1 MRFASIVKKVLA
13 FLLCLTLLTSN
24 VTVTN
29 ATSVDTTDVFA
40 EISTEMLK
48 ETKNAGQE
56 ENVSEADSD
65 SNAADLSDTESNVS
79 GQYKQSSDS
88 DGTGDTEKVK
98 NTESSESTKVTS
110 NTGNAT
116 GTEAVE
122 GTEAIE
128 NTEVTESTE
137 ATEAIEETE
146 KTEETEQPE
155 LKTVFD
161 YSNDAVRVVVTLS
174 NETDLPAGAEL
185 VVAPV
190 AVTAEMEASIDK
202 AMEGGSKEKEKVV
215 AYDISFVKDG
225 KEVEPRATVQVQL
238 SLAQVKEGDSASVY
252 HFDETKNEMVDMNAN
267 TSADGEVIFG
277 TDHFS
282 KYVIVNHGDNNVTVT
297 IEHYDNHKY
306 QAQDEQSAKIYSDD
320 VCTMAPGAKINDY
333 NKALNWDVDHVQVN
347 GEAFSKSELENIE
360 IHEDSVVKVF
370 YQAKNTDYIGE
381 ASFYDYE
388 VIPYDKAGQQRAD
401 LSINAD
407 SNYPS
412 GQRDNRFTVG
422 TVSQNLS
429 ENQYDTV
436 TKKTGQNGT
445 ADDQH
450 INVYTGGTGENAKK
464 TGIVTGLSDD
474 YKEVLFS
481 VNEPGVFPKDG
492 AAAAETKGLTVKEGY
507 RLKFSQSG
515 DTYELKEV
523 LGKEDNVAA
532 TAGAD
537 FLPFGNNNF
546 YFGIRYD
553 VTFTLGDY
561 IGELNYSF
569 TGDDDLWVILDGK
582 QVVIDLGGIH
592 DALTDTADLW
602 NYIDRTDKNKEHH
615 LTILYMERGAG
626 KANCNMKF
634 TLPNADVIKVVDDDV
649 PDIPPEKPVD
659 FTEKDVEYHKTA
671 KLTDWEN
678 REYQIDLDASSLAT
692 SQSTVEKIQTVDAMM
707 VFDLSGSMNEI
718 LSGENH
724 LKDIG
729 EFSSVKNHLDINKV
743 YYWNKY
749 EKSGWWPWTYDES
762 VGMGTAAV
770 SGNVYAKY
778 PVKYIDGQWKKYV
791 DGSYQSISDSDVM
804 AVWTS
809 KISALKDA
817 ASGFV
822 TGISD
827 TSPDSLVGIAT
838 FYGIGNGWNSSTEG
852 KLNHGLSKV
861 NKNEMLKSV
870 NALFADGGT
879 SPQKGLEHAY
889 SELQKA
895 EDDNKKYVI
904 LFSDGEPSDS
914 NDKTETEASAVKLK
928 EAGYTVITVGLG
940 LNNETAT
947 WLGEKV
953 ASAGCA
959 FTADTAEELNK
970 IFQNIQSTITQSRSL
985 TGVQV
990 TDIIDAEFEL
1000 TDAEIQ
1006 RLRAD
1011 GAQVTVN
1018 EDGTTTVTWLDQEV
1032 KPKENSASGWQ
1043 KTIHI
1048 VAKESC
1054 LGGNNMTTNV
1064 NPNSFLSFGG
1074 TQLELPQPTVNV
1086 KIDYQITDTAD
1097 TIFLGENLENYADDA
1112 EVRMKNADSA
1122 GLSQVNLTFYT
1133 DKNCKEEITQENLK
1147 KERPKQDTAYYAKAF
1162 LPVEEATDASN
1173 ANSTLNGVIYKNEA
1187 QVEAAHVDGEAYAG
1201 KYDVKVKTGTL
1212 ILTKKISK
1220 KDIRACEGDPIF
1232 TFKITNQ
1239 TTGDVYYKTLRFGEN
1254 SAEDQTTTAG
1264 MFNVKA
1270 QTTLEGLA
1278 QGIYK
1283 VEELDTMGFTLKE
1296 FTADTNCASQIAGNS
1311 AQFAVGIR
1319 SRDETCSFDAEDF
1332 VTTAADLH
1340 LQADCVNVTA
1350 KNNKTRS
1357 DGKLTDTDAVK
1368 NQFVIHEKAN
1378 STTDVD
1384 NHSTTD
1390 VRK

>member
-40 EISTEMLK
+40 EVSTEMLK

-98 NTESSESTKVTS
+98 NTES
-110 NTGNAT
+110 
-116 GTEAVE
+116 
-122 GTEAIE
+122 
-128 NTEVTESTE
+128 TE

-146 KTEETEQPE
+146 KTEETEETEQPE

-202 AMEGGSKEKEKVV
+202 AMEGESKEKEEVV

-225 KEVEPRATVQVQL
+225 KEVEPGATVQVQL
-238 SLAQVKEGDSASVY
+238 ALAQVKEGDSASVY
-252 HFDETKNEMVDMNAN
+252 HFDETKNEMLDMNAN
-267 TSADGEVIFG
+267 TSADGEVTFG

-297 IEHYDNHKY
+297 IEHYDNSKY

-320 VCTMAPGAKINDY
+320 VCTMAPGAKISDY

-347 GEAFSKSELENIE
+347 GEAFSQSELENIE

-388 VIPYDKAGQQRAD
+388 VIPYDTAGQQRAD

-412 GQRDNRFTVG
+412 EQKDNRFTVG

-445 ADDQH
+445 TDDQH

-492 AAAAETKGLTVKEGY
+492 AAAAGTKGLTVKEGY

-523 LGKEDNVAA
+523 LDKEDNVAA

-546 YFGIRYD
+546 YFGLRYD

-592 DALTDTADLW
+592 DALTDTVDLW

-718 LSGENH
+718 LSGENQ

-749 EKSGWWPWTYDES
+749 EKSGWWPWTYDRS

-804 AVWTS
+804 ATWTS

-852 KLNHGLSKV
+852 KLNHSLSKV

-1018 EDGTTTVTWLDQEV
+1018 EDGTTTVSWLDQEV
-1032 KPKENSASGWQ
+1032 KPKENGASGWQ

-1086 KIDYQITDTAD
+1086 RIAYQITDTAD

-1112 EVRMKNADSA
+1112 AVRMKDADSA
-1122 GLSQVNLTFYT
+1122 RMSQVYLTFYT
-1133 DKNCKEEITQENLK
+1133 DKGCREEITQENLK
-1147 KERPKQDTAYYAKAF
+1147 KERPKQDTTYYAKAF

-1173 ANSTLNGVIYKNEA
+1173 ANSTLNGVIYKNET
-1187 QVEAAHVDGEAYAG
+1187 QVEAAHADGEAYAG

-1212 ILTKKISK
+1212 TITKKISK

-1270 QTTLEGLA
+1270 QTTLEGLS

-1319 SRDETCSFDAEDF
+1319 SRDEACSFDAEDF
-1332 VTTAADLH
+1332 VTTAADSH

>member
-40 EISTEMLK
+40 EVSTEMLK

-98 NTESSESTKVTS
+98 NTES
-110 NTGNAT
+110 
-116 GTEAVE
+116 
-122 GTEAIE
+122 
-128 NTEVTESTE
+128 TE

-146 KTEETEQPE
+146 KTEETEETEQPE

-202 AMEGGSKEKEKVV
+202 AMEGESKEKEEVV

-225 KEVEPRATVQVQL
+225 KEVEPGATVQVQL

-252 HFDETKNEMVDMNAN
+252 HFDETKNEMLDMNAN
-267 TSADGEVIFG
+267 TSADGEVTFG

-297 IEHYDNHKY
+297 IEHYDNSKY

-320 VCTMAPGAKINDY
+320 VCTMAPGAKISDY

-347 GEAFSKSELENIE
+347 GEAFSQSELENIE

-388 VIPYDKAGQQRAD
+388 VIPYDTAGQQRAD

-412 GQRDNRFTVG
+412 EQKDNRFTVG

-445 ADDQH
+445 TDDQH

-492 AAAAETKGLTVKEGY
+492 AAAAGTKGLTVKEGY

-523 LGKEDNVAA
+523 LDKEDNVAA

-546 YFGIRYD
+546 YFGLRYD

-592 DALTDTADLW
+592 DALTDTVDLW

-718 LSGENH
+718 LSGENQ

-749 EKSGWWPWTYDES
+749 EKSGWWPWTYDRS

-804 AVWTS
+804 ATWTS

-895 EDDNKKYVI
+895 EDGNKKYVI

-914 NDKTETEASAVKLK
+914 NDKMETEASAVKLK

-1018 EDGTTTVTWLDQEV
+1018 EDGTTTVSWLDQEV
-1032 KPKENSASGWQ
+1032 KPKENGASGWQ

-1064 NPNSFLSFGG
+1064 NPNSILSFGG

-1086 KIDYQITDTAD
+1086 RIAYQITDTAD

-1112 EVRMKNADSA
+1112 AVRMKDADSA
-1122 GLSQVNLTFYT
+1122 RMSQVYLTFYT
-1133 DKNCKEEITQENLK
+1133 DKGCREEITQENLK
-1147 KERPKQDTAYYAKAF
+1147 KERPKQDTTYYAKAF

-1173 ANSTLNGVIYKNEA
+1173 ANSTLNGVIYKNET
-1187 QVEAAHVDGEAYAG
+1187 QVEAAHADGEAYAG

-1212 ILTKKISK
+1212 TITKKISK

-1270 QTTLEGLA
+1270 QTTLEGLS

-1319 SRDETCSFDAEDF
+1319 SRDEACSFDAEDF
-1332 VTTAADLH
+1332 VTTAADSH

-1384 NHSTTD
+1384 NNFTTD

>member
-40 EISTEMLK
+40 EVSTEMLK

-98 NTESSESTKVTS
+98 NTES
-110 NTGNAT
+110 
-116 GTEAVE
+116 
-122 GTEAIE
+122 
-128 NTEVTESTE
+128 TE

-146 KTEETEQPE
+146 KTEETEETEQPE

-202 AMEGGSKEKEKVV
+202 AMEGESKEKEEVV

-225 KEVEPRATVQVQL
+225 KEVEPGATVQVQL
-238 SLAQVKEGDSASVY
+238 ALAQVKEGDSASVY
-252 HFDETKNEMVDMNAN
+252 HFDETKNEMLDMNAN
-267 TSADGEVIFG
+267 TSADGEVTFG

-297 IEHYDNHKY
+297 IEHYDNSKY

-320 VCTMAPGAKINDY
+320 VCTMAPGAKISDY

-347 GEAFSKSELENIE
+347 GEAFSQSELENIE

-388 VIPYDKAGQQRAD
+388 VIPYDTAGQQRAD

-412 GQRDNRFTVG
+412 EQKDNRFTVG

-445 ADDQH
+445 TDDQH

-492 AAAAETKGLTVKEGY
+492 AAAAGTKGLTVKEGY

-523 LGKEDNVAA
+523 LDKEDNVAA

-546 YFGIRYD
+546 YFGLRYD

-592 DALTDTADLW
+592 DALTDTVDLW

-718 LSGENH
+718 LSGENQ

-749 EKSGWWPWTYDES
+749 EKSGWWPWTYDRS

-804 AVWTS
+804 ATWTS

-852 KLNHGLSKV
+852 KLNHSLSKV

-1018 EDGTTTVTWLDQEV
+1018 EDGTTTVSWLDQEV
-1032 KPKENSASGWQ
+1032 KPKENGASGWQ

-1086 KIDYQITDTAD
+1086 RIAYQITDTAD

-1122 GLSQVNLTFYT
+1122 GLSQVYLMFYT
-1133 DKNCKEEITQENLK
+1133 DKGCREEITQENLK
-1147 KERPKQDTAYYAKAF
+1147 KERPKQDTTYYAKAF
-1162 LPVEEATDASN
+1162 LPVEEATDDSN

-1319 SRDETCSFDAEDF
+1319 SRDEACSFDAEDF
-1332 VTTAADLH
+1332 VTTAADSH

-1384 NHSTTD
+1384 NNFTTD

>member
-56 ENVSEADSD
+56 S
-65 SNAADLSDTESNVS
+65 TEQTGKV
-79 GQYKQSSDS
+79 SDS
-88 DGTGDTEKVK
+88 DGTGDTEKVR
-98 NTESSESTKVTS
+98 NTENSENTKVT
-110 NTGNAT
+110 NNIGNAIGT
-116 GTEAVE
+116 EEVEGTEIIEGTEAVE

-128 NTEVTESTE
+128 NTEVAESTE
-137 ATEAIEETE
+137 ATETIEETE
-146 KTEETEQPE
+146 ETEATEQPE

-202 AMEGGSKEKEKVV
+202 AMEGETKEKEEVV

-225 KEVEPRATVQVQL
+225 KEVEPGATVQVQL
-238 SLAQVKEGDSASVY
+238 SLAQVKEGDTASVY

-267 TSADGEVIFG
+267 TSADGEVTFG

-282 KYVIVNHGDNNVTVT
+282 KYVIVNHGDNNVTVN
-297 IEHYDNHKY
+297 IEHYDNSKY
-306 QAQDEQSAKIYSDD
+306 QAKDEQSAKIYSDD
-320 VCTMAPGAKINDY
+320 VRTMTPGAKINDY

-347 GEAFSKSELENIE
+347 GKTFSQSELENIE

-370 YQAKNTDYIGE
+370 YQAKNTEYIGE

-388 VIPYDKAGQQRAD
+388 VIPYDTAGQQRAD

-412 GQRDNRFTVG
+412 EQKDNRFTVG

-436 TKKTGQNGT
+436 TKKTGKNGT
-445 ADDQH
+445 TTDQH
-450 INVYTGGTGENAKK
+450 INVYTGGSGENAKK

-492 AAAAETKGLTVKEGY
+492 ATAAKTKGLTVKEGY

-523 LGKEDNVAA
+523 LDKDNNVAT

-537 FLPFGNNNF
+537 FFPFGNNNF

-592 DALTDTADLW
+592 EALTDTVDLW
-602 NYIDRTDKNKEHH
+602 NYIDRADKNKEHH

-634 TLPNADVIKVVDDDV
+634 TLPNASVIKVVDDNV
-649 PDIPPEKPVD
+649 PDIPPEDPID

-692 SQSTVEKIQTVDAMM
+692 SQSTVEKTQTVDAMM

-718 LSGENH
+718 LSGKNQ
-724 LKDIG
+724 LKDVG
-729 EFSSVKNHLDINKV
+729 QFSSVKNTLDINKV

-749 EKSGWWPWTYDES
+749 EKSGWGPWAYDKS
-762 VGMGTAAV
+762 VGMGTTAV
-770 SGNVYAKY
+770 SDNKYAKY
-778 PVKYIDGQWKKYV
+778 PVKYVDGQWKKYV
-791 DGSYQSISDSDVM
+791 NGGYQSISDSDVI
-804 AVWTS
+804 ATWTS

-838 FYGIGNGWNSSTEG
+838 FYGIGDAWNSSTEG

-861 NKNEMLKSV
+861 DKNGMIKSI

-889 SELQKA
+889 SELKKA
-895 EDDNKKYVI
+895 KDDNKKYVI
-904 LFSDGEPSDS
+904 LFSDGEPSSS
-914 NDKTETEASAVKLK
+914 NDKTQTETSAAKLK

-940 LNNETAT
+940 LNKDTAA
-947 WLGEKV
+947 WLKEKV
-953 ASAGCA
+953 ASTDCA
-959 FTADTAEELNK
+959 FTAETAEELNK
-970 IFQNIQSTITQSRSL
+970 IFQKIQSTITQSKSL

-990 TDIIDAEFEL
+990 TDVIDARFEL
-1000 TDAEIQ
+1000 TDAEIG
-1006 RLRAD
+1006 RLSAD

-1018 EDGTTTVTWLDQEV
+1018 EDGTTTITWLDQEV
-1032 KPKENSASGWQ
+1032 KPKENGASGWQ

-1048 VAKESC
+1048 VAKESY
-1054 LGGNNMTTNV
+1054 LGGNNVTTNV
-1064 NPNSFLSFGG
+1064 NPDSFLSVGG
-1074 TQLELPQPTVNV
+1074 MQLELPQPTVNV
-1086 KIDYQITDTAD
+1086 KIEYQITDTVD

-1112 EVRMKNADSA
+1112 AARMKDADSA
-1122 GLSQVNLTFYT
+1122 DLSQVNLTFYT

-1147 KERPKQDTAYYAKAF
+1147 KESPKQDTTYYVKAF

-1173 ANSTLNGVIYKNEA
+1173 ANSTLNGVIYKNEV
-1187 QVEAAHVDGEAYAG
+1187 QVEASHADGEAYAG

-1212 ILTKKISK
+1212 TLTKKISK

-1232 TFKITNQ
+1232 TFRITNQ

-1296 FTADTNCASQIAGNS
+1296 FTADTNCASRIAGNS
-1311 AQFAVGIR
+1311 AEFAVGIC
-1319 SRDETCSFDAEDF
+1319 SKDEICSFDAENF

-1350 KNNKTRS
+1350 KNNKTRN

-1384 NHSTTD
+1384 NNFTTD

>member
-13 FLLCLTLLTSN
+13 FLLCLALLTSD

-65 SNAADLSDTESNVS
+65 SNAEDLSD
-79 GQYKQSSDS
+79 
-88 DGTGDTEKVK
+88 
-98 NTESSESTKVTS
+98 TESSESTKVTS

-128 NTEVTESTE
+128 NTEETESTE
-137 ATEAIEETE
+137 ATEAI
-146 KTEETEQPE
+146 EETEQPE

-202 AMEGGSKEKEKVV
+202 AMEGESKEKEEVV

-225 KEVEPRATVQVQL
+225 KEVEPGATVQVQL
-238 SLAQVKEGDSASVY
+238 SLVQVKEGDSASVY

-267 TSADGEVIFG
+267 TSADGEVTFG

-297 IEHYDNHKY
+297 IEHYDNSKY

-320 VCTMAPGAKINDY
+320 VRTMTPGAKINDY
-333 NKALNWDVDHVQVN
+333 NKALNWDVNHVQVN
-347 GEAFSKSELENIE
+347 GKTFSQSELENIE

-388 VIPYDKAGQQRAD
+388 VIPYDTAGQQRAD

-412 GQRDNRFTVG
+412 EQKDNRFTVG

-436 TKKTGQNGT
+436 TKKTGKNGT
-445 ADDQH
+445 TTDQH
-450 INVYTGGTGENAKK
+450 INVYTSGSGENAKK

-492 AAAAETKGLTVKEGY
+492 ATAAKTKGLTVKEGY

-523 LGKEDNVAA
+523 LDKEDNVAA

-634 TLPNADVIKVVDDDV
+634 TLPNASVIKVVDDNV
-649 PDIPPEKPVD
+649 PDIPPEDPID

-678 REYQIDLDASSLAT
+678 REYQIALDASSLAT
-692 SQSTVEKIQTVDAMM
+692 SQSTVEKTQTVDAMM

-718 LSGENH
+718 LSGENQ
-724 LKDIG
+724 LKDVG
-729 EFSSVKNHLDINKV
+729 KFSSVKNNLDINKV

-749 EKSGWWPWTYDES
+749 EKSGWWPWTYDKS

-791 DGSYQSISDSDVM
+791 NGSYQSISDSDVI
-804 AVWTS
+804 ATWTS

-838 FYGIGNGWNSSTEG
+838 FYGIGDEWNSSTEG

-861 NKNEMLKSV
+861 NKNEMIKSI

-895 EDDNKKYVI
+895 KDDNRKYVI
-904 LFSDGEPSDS
+904 LFSDGEPSS
-914 NDKTETEASAVKLK
+914 NNDKTQTEKSAEKLK
-928 EAGYTVITVGLG
+928 GAGYTVITVGLG
-940 LNNETAT
+940 LNKETAA

-959 FTADTAEELNK
+959 FTAETAEKLNK
-970 IFQNIQSTITQSRSL
+970 IFQKIQSTITQSRSL

-990 TDIIDAEFEL
+990 TDVIDARFEL
-1000 TDAEIQ
+1000 TDAETR

-1011 GAQVTVN
+1011 GAQVNVN
-1018 EDGTTTVTWLDQEV
+1018 EDGTTTITWLDQEV
-1032 KPKENSASGWQ
+1032 KPKENGASGWQ

-1054 LGGNNMTTNV
+1054 LGGNNVTTNV
-1064 NPNSFLSFGG
+1064 NPESFLSFGG

-1086 KIDYQITDTAD
+1086 RIAYQIKDAAD

-1147 KERPKQDTAYYAKAF
+1147 KEIPKQDTTYYAKAF

-1187 QVEAAHVDGEAYAG
+1187 QVEAAHADGEAYAG

-1254 SAEDQTTTAG
+1254 SAEEQTTTAG

-1319 SRDETCSFDAEDF
+1319 SRDEACSFDAKDF

-1384 NHSTTD
+1384 NNFITD

>member
-1 MRFASIVKKVLA
+1 MKFAASVKKVIA
-13 FLLCLTLLTSN
+13 FLLCLALLTSD

-40 EISTEMLK
+40 EVSTEMLK

-56 ENVSEADSD
+56 ENVSEEDSD

-110 NTGNAT
+110 NAGNAT

-122 GTEAIE
+122 G
-128 NTEVTESTE
+128 
-137 ATEAIEETE
+137 TEAIEETE

-202 AMEGGSKEKEKVV
+202 AMEGESKEKEEVV

-225 KEVEPRATVQVQL
+225 KEVEPGATVQVQL

-252 HFDETKNEMVDMNAN
+252 HFDETKNEMLDMNAN
-267 TSADGEVIFG
+267 TSADGEVTFG

-297 IEHYDNHKY
+297 IEHYDNSKY

-320 VCTMAPGAKINDY
+320 VRTMAPGAKINDY

-412 GQRDNRFTVG
+412 GQKDNRFTVG

-436 TKKTGQNGT
+436 TKKAGQNGT
-445 ADDQH
+445 TDDQH

-523 LGKEDNVAA
+523 LDKEDNVAA

-718 LSGENH
+718 LSGENQ

-990 TDIIDAEFEL
+990 TDVIDAEFEL

-1018 EDGTTTVTWLDQEV
+1018 EDGTTTITWLDQEV
-1032 KPKENSASGWQ
+1032 KPKENGASGWQ

-1064 NPNSFLSFGG
+1064 NPDSFLSFGG

-1086 KIDYQITDTAD
+1086 KIDYQITDTVD
-1097 TIFLGENLENYADDA
+1097 TIFLGENLENYAEDA
-1112 EVRMKNADSA
+1112 AVRMKDADSA
-1122 GLSQVNLTFYT
+1122 RLSQVYLMFYT
-1133 DKNCKEEITQENLK
+1133 DKGCREEITQENLK
-1147 KERPKQDTAYYAKAF
+1147 KEIPKQDTTYYAKAF
-1162 LPVEEATDASN
+1162 LPVEEATDDSN

-1319 SRDETCSFDAEDF
+1319 SRDEACSFDVEDF
-1332 VTTAADLH
+1332 VTTAADSH

-1368 NQFVIHEKAN
+1368 NQFVIHEKATR
-1378 STTDVD
+1378 TTDVD
-1384 NHSTTD
+1384 NNFTTD
-1390 VRK
+1390 VR

>member
-1 MRFASIVKKVLA
+1 MKFAASVKKVIA
-13 FLLCLTLLTSN
+13 FLLCLALLTSD

-40 EISTEMLK
+40 EVSTEMLK
-48 ETKNAGQE
+48 ETKNVGQE
-56 ENVSEADSD
+56 ENVSEEDSD

-88 DGTGDTEKVK
+88 DRTGDTEKVK

-110 NTGNAT
+110 NAGNAT

-128 NTEVTESTE
+128 
-137 ATEAIEETE
+137 ETE
-146 KTEETEQPE
+146 KTEETERPE

-202 AMEGGSKEKEKVV
+202 AMEGESKEKEEVV

-225 KEVEPRATVQVQL
+225 KEVEPGATVQVQL

-252 HFDETKNEMVDMNAN
+252 HFDETKNEMLDMNAN
-267 TSADGEVIFG
+267 TSADGEVTFG

-297 IEHYDNHKY
+297 IEHYDNSKY

-320 VCTMAPGAKINDY
+320 VRTMAPGAKINDY

-347 GEAFSKSELENIE
+347 GKTFSKSELENIE

-370 YQAKNTDYIGE
+370 YQAKKTDYIGE

-388 VIPYDKAGQQRAD
+388 VIPYDTAGQQRAD

-412 GQRDNRFTVG
+412 EQKDNRFTVG

-445 ADDQH
+445 TDDQH

-492 AAAAETKGLTVKEGY
+492 ATAAETKGLTVKEGY

-523 LGKEDNVAA
+523 LDKEDNVAA

-659 FTEKDVEYHKTA
+659 FTEKDAEYHKTA

-718 LSGENH
+718 LSGENQ

-985 TGVQV
+985 AGVQV

-1032 KPKENSASGWQ
+1032 KPKENGASGWQ

-1054 LGGNNMTTNV
+1054 LGGNNVTTNV
-1064 NPNSFLSFGG
+1064 NPDSFLSFGG

-1086 KIDYQITDTAD
+1086 RIVYQITDTAD

-1112 EVRMKNADSA
+1112 AVRMKDADSA
-1122 GLSQVNLTFYT
+1122 RLSQVYLTFYT
-1133 DKNCKEEITQENLK
+1133 DKGCREEITQENLK
-1147 KERPKQDTAYYAKAF
+1147 KEIPKQDTTYYAKAF
-1162 LPVEEATDASN
+1162 LPVEEATDDSN

-1239 TTGDVYYKTLRFGEN
+1239 TTGDVYYKTLRFGDN
-1254 SAEDQTTTAG
+1254 SAENQTTTAG

-1319 SRDETCSFDAEDF
+1319 SRDEACSFDAEDF
-1332 VTTAADLH
+1332 VTTAADSH

-1384 NHSTTD
+1384 NNFTTD

>member
-1 MRFASIVKKVLA
+1 MKFAASVKKVIA
-13 FLLCLTLLTSN
+13 FLLCLALLTSD

-40 EISTEMLK
+40 EVSTEMLK

-56 ENVSEADSD
+56 ENVSEEDSD

-88 DGTGDTEKVK
+88 DRTGDTEKVK

-110 NTGNAT
+110 NAGNAT

-122 GTEAIE
+122 G
-128 NTEVTESTE
+128 
-137 ATEAIEETE
+137 TEAIEETE

-202 AMEGGSKEKEKVV
+202 AMEGESKEKEEVV

-225 KEVEPRATVQVQL
+225 KEVEPGATVQVQL

-252 HFDETKNEMVDMNAN
+252 HFDETKNEMLDMNAN

-297 IEHYDNHKY
+297 IEHYDNSKY

-320 VCTMAPGAKINDY
+320 VRTMAPGAKINDY

-412 GQRDNRFTVG
+412 EQKDNRFTVG

-445 ADDQH
+445 TDDQH

-492 AAAAETKGLTVKEGY
+492 AAAAGTKGLTVKEGY

-523 LGKEDNVAA
+523 LDKEDNVAA

-914 NDKTETEASAVKLK
+914 NDKTGTEASAVKLK

-959 FTADTAEELNK
+959 FMADTAEELNK

-1018 EDGTTTVTWLDQEV
+1018 EDGTTTISWLDQEV
-1032 KPKENSASGWQ
+1032 KPKENGASGWQ

>member
-40 EISTEMLK
+40 EVSTEMLK

-65 SNAADLSDTESNVS
+65 SNAEDLSDTES
-79 GQYKQSSDS
+79 
-88 DGTGDTEKVK
+88 
-98 NTESSESTKVTS
+98 SESMKVTS
-110 NTGNAT
+110 NTWNAT

-128 NTEVTESTE
+128 NTEVTERTE

-202 AMEGGSKEKEKVV
+202 AMEGESKEKEEVV

-225 KEVEPRATVQVQL
+225 KEVEPGATVQVQL
-238 SLAQVKEGDSASVY
+238 SLVQVKEGDSASVY

-267 TSADGEVIFG
+267 TSADGEVTFG

-297 IEHYDNHKY
+297 IEHYDNSKY

-320 VCTMAPGAKINDY
+320 VRTMAPGAKINDY

-347 GEAFSKSELENIE
+347 GKTFSKSELENIE

-370 YQAKNTDYIGE
+370 YQAKKTDYIGE

-388 VIPYDKAGQQRAD
+388 VIPYDTAGQQRAD

-412 GQRDNRFTVG
+412 EQKDNRFTVG

-436 TKKTGQNGT
+436 TKKTDKNGT
-445 ADDQH
+445 TTDQH
-450 INVYTGGTGENAKK
+450 INVYTGGSGENAKK

-492 AAAAETKGLTVKEGY
+492 ATAAKTKGLTVKEGY

-523 LGKEDNVAA
+523 LDKEDNVAA

-592 DALTDTADLW
+592 DALTDTANLW

-634 TLPNADVIKVVDDDV
+634 TLPNASVIKVVDDNV
-649 PDIPPEKPVD
+649 PDIPPEDPID

-718 LSGENH
+718 LSGENQ

-729 EFSSVKNHLDINKV
+729 EFSSVKNNLDINKV

-749 EKSGWWPWTYDES
+749 EKSGWWPWTYDKS

-778 PVKYIDGQWKKYV
+778 PVKYVDGQWKKYV
-791 DGSYQSISDSDVM
+791 NGSYQSISDSDVI
-804 AVWTS
+804 ATWTS

-838 FYGIGNGWNSSTEG
+838 FYGIGDEWNSSTEG

-861 NKNEMLKSV
+861 NKNEMIKSI

-895 EDDNKKYVI
+895 KDDNRKYVI
-904 LFSDGEPSDS
+904 LFSDGEPSS
-914 NDKTETEASAVKLK
+914 NNDKTQTEKSAEKLK
-928 EAGYTVITVGLG
+928 GAGYTVITVGLG
-940 LNNETAT
+940 LNKETAT
-947 WLGEKV
+947 WLKEKV

-959 FTADTAEELNK
+959 FTAETAEELNK
-970 IFQNIQSTITQSRSL
+970 IFQKIQSTITQSRSL

-990 TDIIDAEFEL
+990 TDVIDAEFEL

-1011 GAQVTVN
+1011 GAQVNVN
-1018 EDGTTTVTWLDQEV
+1018 EDGTTTISWLDQEV
-1032 KPKENSASGWQ
+1032 KPKENGASGWQ

-1064 NPNSFLSFGG
+1064 NPESFLSFGG

-1086 KIDYQITDTAD
+1086 KIDYQIIDTAD

-1112 EVRMKNADSA
+1112 AVRMKNADSA

-1147 KERPKQDTAYYAKAF
+1147 KERPEQDTTYYAKAF
-1162 LPVEEATDASN
+1162 LPVEEATDDSN

-1187 QVEAAHVDGEAYAG
+1187 QVEAAHADGEAYAG

-1283 VEELDTMGFTLKE
+1283 VEELETMGFTLKE

-1319 SRDETCSFDAEDF
+1319 SRDEACSFDAEDF

-1340 LQADCVNVTA
+1340 LQADRVNVTA

-1368 NQFVIHEKAN
+1368 NQFVIHEKATG
-1378 STTDVD
+1378 TTDVD
-1384 NHSTTD
+1384 NNFTTD

>member
-40 EISTEMLK
+40 EVSTEMLK

-65 SNAADLSDTESNVS
+65 SNAADLSDTESNVG

-98 NTESSESTKVTS
+98 N
-110 NTGNAT
+110 
-116 GTEAVE
+116 
-122 GTEAIE
+122 
-128 NTEVTESTE
+128 TESTE

-202 AMEGGSKEKEKVV
+202 AMEGESKEKEEVV

-225 KEVEPRATVQVQL
+225 KEVEPGATVQVQL

-252 HFDETKNEMVDMNAN
+252 HFDETKNEMLDMNAN
-267 TSADGEVIFG
+267 TSADGEVTFG

-297 IEHYDNHKY
+297 IEHYDNSKY

-320 VCTMAPGAKINDY
+320 VCTMVPGAKISDY

-347 GEAFSKSELENIE
+347 GEAFSQSELENIE

-388 VIPYDKAGQQRAD
+388 VIPYDTAGQQRAD

-412 GQRDNRFTVG
+412 EQKDNRFTVG

-445 ADDQH
+445 TDDQH

-492 AAAAETKGLTVKEGY
+492 AAAAGTKGLTVKEGY

-523 LGKEDNVAA
+523 LDKEDNVAA

-546 YFGIRYD
+546 YFGLRYD

-561 IGELNYSF
+561 IGKLNYSF

-718 LSGENH
+718 LSGENQ

-791 DGSYQSISDSDVM
+791 DGSYQSIADSDVI
-804 AVWTS
+804 AAWTS

-827 TSPDSLVGIAT
+827 TSPDSLVGIVT

-1018 EDGTTTVTWLDQEV
+1018 EDGTTTVSWLDQEV

-1086 KIDYQITDTAD
+1086 RIAYQITDTAD
-1097 TIFLGENLENYADDA
+1097 TIFLGENLENYAEDA
-1112 EVRMKNADSA
+1112 AVRMKDADSA
-1122 GLSQVNLTFYT
+1122 RLSQVYLMFYT
-1133 DKNCKEEITQENLK
+1133 DKGCREEITQENLK
-1147 KERPKQDTAYYAKAF
+1147 KEIPKQDTTYYAKAF
-1162 LPVEEATDASN
+1162 LPVEEATDDSN

-1319 SRDETCSFDAEDF
+1319 SRDEACSFDVEDF
-1332 VTTAADLH
+1332 VTTAADSH

-1384 NHSTTD
+1384 NNFTTD

>member
-1 MRFASIVKKVLA
+1 MKFAASVKKVIA
-13 FLLCLTLLTSN
+13 FLLCLALLTSD

-65 SNAADLSDTESNVS
+65 SNAEDLSD
-79 GQYKQSSDS
+79 
-88 DGTGDTEKVK
+88 
-98 NTESSESTKVTS
+98 TESSESTKVTS

-137 ATEAIEETE
+137 ATEAI
-146 KTEETEQPE
+146 EETEQPE

-202 AMEGGSKEKEKVV
+202 AMEGESKEKEEVV

-225 KEVEPRATVQVQL
+225 KEVEPGATVQVQL
-238 SLAQVKEGDSASVY
+238 SLVQVKEGDSASVY

-267 TSADGEVIFG
+267 TSADGEVTFG

-297 IEHYDNHKY
+297 IEHYDNSKY

-320 VCTMAPGAKINDY
+320 VRTMTPGAKINDY
-333 NKALNWDVDHVQVN
+333 NKALNWDVNHVQVN
-347 GEAFSKSELENIE
+347 GKTFSQSELENIE

-388 VIPYDKAGQQRAD
+388 VIPYDTAGQQRAD

-412 GQRDNRFTVG
+412 EQKDNRFTVG

-436 TKKTGQNGT
+436 TKKTGKNGT
-445 ADDQH
+445 TTDQH
-450 INVYTGGTGENAKK
+450 INVYTGGSGENAKK

-492 AAAAETKGLTVKEGY
+492 ATAAKTKGLTVKEGY

-523 LGKEDNVAA
+523 LDKEDNVAA

-634 TLPNADVIKVVDDDV
+634 TLPNASVIKVVDDNV
-649 PDIPPEKPVD
+649 PDIPPEDPIV

-678 REYQIDLDASSLAT
+678 REYQIALDASSLAT

-707 VFDLSGSMNEI
+707 VFDLSGSINEI
-718 LSGENH
+718 LSGENQ
-724 LKDIG
+724 LKDVG
-729 EFSSVKNHLDINKV
+729 KFSSVKNNLDINKV

-749 EKSGWWPWTYDES
+749 EKSGWWPWTYDKS

-778 PVKYIDGQWKKYV
+778 PVKYVDGQWKKYV
-791 DGSYQSISDSDVM
+791 NVSYQSISDSDVI
-804 AVWTS
+804 ATWTS
-809 KISALKDA
+809 RISALKDA

-838 FYGIGNGWNSSTEG
+838 FYGIGDEWNSSTEG

-861 NKNEMLKSV
+861 NKNEMIKSI

-895 EDDNKKYVI
+895 KDDNRKYVI
-904 LFSDGEPSDS
+904 LFSDGEPSS
-914 NDKTETEASAVKLK
+914 NNDKTQTEKSAEKLK
-928 EAGYTVITVGLG
+928 GAGYTVITVGLG
-940 LNNETAT
+940 LNNETAA

-959 FTADTAEELNK
+959 FTAETAEELNK
-970 IFQNIQSTITQSRSL
+970 IFQKIQSTITQSRSL

-990 TDIIDAEFEL
+990 TDVIDARFEL
-1000 TDAEIQ
+1000 TDAETR

-1011 GAQVTVN
+1011 GAQVNVN
-1018 EDGTTTVTWLDQEV
+1018 EDGTTTITWLNQEV
-1032 KPKENSASGWQ
+1032 KPKENGASGWQ

-1048 VAKESC
+1048 VAKESY
-1054 LGGNNMTTNV
+1054 LGGNNVTTNV
-1064 NPNSFLSFGG
+1064 NPDSFLSFGG

-1112 EVRMKNADSA
+1112 AVRMKNADSA

-1147 KERPKQDTAYYAKAF
+1147 KERPEQDTTYYAKAF
-1162 LPVEEATDASN
+1162 LPVEEATDDSN

-1187 QVEAAHVDGEAYAG
+1187 QVEAAHADGEAYAG

-1254 SAEDQTTTAG
+1254 SAEEQNTTTG

-1319 SRDETCSFDAEDF
+1319 SRDETCSFDAKDF

-1350 KNNKTRS
+1350 RNNKTRS

-1384 NHSTTD
+1384 NNFTTD

>member
-1 MRFASIVKKVLA
+1 MKFAASVKKVIA
-13 FLLCLTLLTSN
+13 FLLCLALLTSD

-40 EISTEMLK
+40 EISTEMLN

-56 ENVSEADSD
+56 ENVSEEDSD

-110 NTGNAT
+110 NAGNAT

-122 GTEAIE
+122 G
-128 NTEVTESTE
+128 
-137 ATEAIEETE
+137 TEAIEETE

-202 AMEGGSKEKEKVV
+202 AMEGESKEKEEVV

-225 KEVEPRATVQVQL
+225 KEVESGATVQVQL

-252 HFDETKNEMVDMNAN
+252 HFDETKNEMLDMNAN
-267 TSADGEVIFG
+267 TSADGEVTFG

-297 IEHYDNHKY
+297 IEHYDNSKY

-320 VCTMAPGAKINDY
+320 VRTMAPGAKINDY

-347 GEAFSKSELENIE
+347 GKTFSKSELENIE

-370 YQAKNTDYIGE
+370 YQAKKTDYIGE

-412 GQRDNRFTVG
+412 EQKDNRFTVG

-445 ADDQH
+445 TDDQH

-492 AAAAETKGLTVKEGY
+492 ATAAETKGLTVKEGY

-523 LGKEDNVAA
+523 LDKEDNVAA

-718 LSGENH
+718 LSGENQ

-778 PVKYIDGQWKKYV
+778 PVKYIDGQWKKYE

-804 AVWTS
+804 AAWTS

-1018 EDGTTTVTWLDQEV
+1018 EDGTTTITWLDQEV
-1032 KPKENSASGWQ
+1032 KPKENGASGWQ

-1054 LGGNNMTTNV
+1054 LGGNNVTTNV
-1064 NPNSFLSFGG
+1064 NPDSFLSFGG

-1086 KIDYQITDTAD
+1086 RIAYQITDTAD

-1147 KERPKQDTAYYAKAF
+1147 KEIPKQDTTYYAKAF
-1162 LPVEEATDASN
+1162 LPVEEATDDSN

-1319 SRDETCSFDAEDF
+1319 SRDEACSFDAEDF
-1332 VTTAADLH
+1332 VTTAADSH
-1340 LQADCVNVTA
+1340 LQADCVKVTA

-1384 NHSTTD
+1384 NNFTTD

>member
-29 ATSVDTTDVFA
+29 ATSVDITDVFA
-40 EISTEMLK
+40 EVSTEMLK

-56 ENVSEADSD
+56 ANVSEADSD
-65 SNAADLSDTESNVS
+65 SNAEDLSD
-79 GQYKQSSDS
+79 
-88 DGTGDTEKVK
+88 
-98 NTESSESTKVTS
+98 TESSESTKVTS

-116 GTEAVE
+116 RTEAVE

-128 NTEVTESTE
+128 NTEETESTE

-146 KTEETEQPE
+146 KTEQTEQPE

-202 AMEGGSKEKEKVV
+202 AMEGESKEKEEVV

-225 KEVEPRATVQVQL
+225 KEVEPGATVQVQL
-238 SLAQVKEGDSASVY
+238 SLVQVKEGDSASVY

-267 TSADGEVIFG
+267 TSADGEVTFG

-297 IEHYDNHKY
+297 IEHYDNSKY

-320 VCTMAPGAKINDY
+320 VRTMTPGAKINDY
-333 NKALNWDVDHVQVN
+333 NKALNWDVNHVQVN
-347 GEAFSKSELENIE
+347 GKTFSQSELENIE

-388 VIPYDKAGQQRAD
+388 VIPYDTAGQQRAD

-412 GQRDNRFTVG
+412 EQKDNRFTVG

-445 ADDQH
+445 TTDQH
-450 INVYTGGTGENAKK
+450 INVYTGGSGENAKK

-492 AAAAETKGLTVKEGY
+492 ATAAKTKGLTVKEGY

-523 LGKEDNVAA
+523 LDKEDNVAA

-592 DALTDTADLW
+592 DALTDTVDLW

-649 PDIPPEKPVD
+649 PDIPPEEPVD

-678 REYQIDLDASSLAT
+678 REYQINLDASSLAT

-718 LSGENH
+718 LSGENQ
-724 LKDIG
+724 LKDVG
-729 EFSSVKNHLDINKV
+729 KFSSVKNNLDINKV

-749 EKSGWWPWTYDES
+749 EKSGWWPWTYDKS

-778 PVKYIDGQWKKYV
+778 PVKYVDGQWKKYV
-791 DGSYQSISDSDVM
+791 NVSYQSISDSDVI
-804 AVWTS
+804 ATWTS

-838 FYGIGNGWNSSTEG
+838 FYGIGDEWNSSTEG

-861 NKNEMLKSV
+861 NKNEMIKSI

-895 EDDNKKYVI
+895 KDDNRKYVI
-904 LFSDGEPSDS
+904 LFSDGEPSS
-914 NDKTETEASAVKLK
+914 NNDKTQTEKSAEKLK
-928 EAGYTVITVGLG
+928 GAGYTVITVGLG
-940 LNNETAT
+940 LNKETAT
-947 WLGEKV
+947 WLKEKV
-953 ASAGCA
+953 ASTDCA
-959 FTADTAEELNK
+959 FTAETAEELNK
-970 IFQNIQSTITQSRSL
+970 IFQKIQSTITQSRSM

-990 TDIIDAEFEL
+990 TDVIDAEFEL

-1018 EDGTTTVTWLDQEV
+1018 EDGTTTISWLDQEV
-1032 KPKENSASGWQ
+1032 KPKENGASGWQ

-1054 LGGNNMTTNV
+1054 LGGNNVTTNV
-1064 NPNSFLSFGG
+1064 NPDSFLSFGG

-1086 KIDYQITDTAD
+1086 RIAYQITDTVD

-1112 EVRMKNADSA
+1112 AVRMKNADSV

-1147 KERPKQDTAYYAKAF
+1147 KEIPEQDTTYYAKAF
-1162 LPVEEATDASN
+1162 LPVEEATDDSN

-1187 QVEAAHVDGEAYAG
+1187 QVEAAHADGEAYAG

-1254 SAEDQTTTAG
+1254 SAEEQTTTAG

-1319 SRDETCSFDAEDF
+1319 SRDEACSFDAKNF

-1384 NHSTTD
+1384 NNFITD

>member
-40 EISTEMLK
+40 EVSTEMLK

-110 NTGNAT
+110 NTGNTT

-202 AMEGGSKEKEKVV
+202 AMEGESKEKEEVV

-225 KEVEPRATVQVQL
+225 KEVEPGATVQVQL

-252 HFDETKNEMVDMNAN
+252 HFDETKNEMLDMNAN
-267 TSADGEVIFG
+267 TSADGEVTFG

-297 IEHYDNHKY
+297 IEHYDNYKY

-320 VCTMAPGAKINDY
+320 VRTMAPGAKINDY

-347 GEAFSKSELENIE
+347 GKTFSKSELENIE

-370 YQAKNTDYIGE
+370 YQAKKTDYIGE

-388 VIPYDKAGQQRAD
+388 VIPYDTAGQQRAD

-412 GQRDNRFTVG
+412 EQKDNRFTVG

-436 TKKTGQNGT
+436 TKKTGKNGT
-445 ADDQH
+445 TTDQH
-450 INVYTGGTGENAKK
+450 INVYTGGSGENAKK

-523 LGKEDNVAA
+523 LDKEDNVAA

-985 TGVQV
+985 NGVQV
-990 TDIIDAEFEL
+990 TDVIDARFEL
-1000 TDAEIQ
+1000 TDAEIG
-1006 RLRAD
+1006 RLRAE
-1011 GAQVTVN
+1011 GAQVNIN
-1018 EDGTTTVTWLDQEV
+1018 EDGTTTVSWLDQEV
-1032 KPKENSASGWQ
+1032 KPKENGASGWQ

-1064 NPNSFLSFGG
+1064 NPDSFLSFGG

-1112 EVRMKNADSA
+1112 AVRMKNADSA
-1122 GLSQVNLTFYT
+1122 RMSQVNLTFYT

-1147 KERPKQDTAYYAKAF
+1147 KEIPKQDTTYYAKAF
-1162 LPVEEATDASN
+1162 LPVEEATDDSN

-1332 VTTAADLH
+1332 VTTAADSH

-1384 NHSTTD
+1384 NNFTTD

>member
-1 MRFASIVKKVLA
+1 MKFAASVKKVIA
-13 FLLCLTLLTSN
+13 FLLCLALLTSD

-40 EISTEMLK
+40 EVSTEMLK
-48 ETKNAGQE
+48 ETKNVGQE

-98 NTESSESTKVTS
+98 NTES
-110 NTGNAT
+110 
-116 GTEAVE
+116 
-122 GTEAIE
+122 
-128 NTEVTESTE
+128 TE

-146 KTEETEQPE
+146 KTEETEETEQPE

-202 AMEGGSKEKEKVV
+202 AMEGESKEKEEVV

-225 KEVEPRATVQVQL
+225 KEVEPGATVQVQL

-252 HFDETKNEMVDMNAN
+252 HFDETKNEMLDMNAN
-267 TSADGEVIFG
+267 TSADGEVTFG

-297 IEHYDNHKY
+297 IEHYDNSKY

-320 VCTMAPGAKINDY
+320 VCTMAPGAKISDY

-347 GEAFSKSELENIE
+347 GEAFSQSELENIE

-388 VIPYDKAGQQRAD
+388 VIPYDTAGQQRAD

-412 GQRDNRFTVG
+412 EQKDNRFTVG

-445 ADDQH
+445 TDDQH

-492 AAAAETKGLTVKEGY
+492 AAAAGTKGLTVKEGY

-523 LGKEDNVAA
+523 LDKEDNVAA

-804 AVWTS
+804 AAWTS

-990 TDIIDAEFEL
+990 TDVIDAEFEL

-1018 EDGTTTVTWLDQEV
+1018 EDGTTTVSWLDQEV

-1064 NPNSFLSFGG
+1064 NPDSFLSFGG

-1147 KERPKQDTAYYAKAF
+1147 KEIPKQDTTYYAKAF
-1162 LPVEEATDASN
+1162 LPVEEATDDSN

-1319 SRDETCSFDAEDF
+1319 SRDEACSFDAEDF

>member
-40 EISTEMLK
+40 EVSTEMLK

-110 NTGNAT
+110 NTGNTT

-202 AMEGGSKEKEKVV
+202 AMEGESKEKEEVV

-225 KEVEPRATVQVQL
+225 KEVEPGATVQVQL

-252 HFDETKNEMVDMNAN
+252 HFDETKNEMLDMNAN
-267 TSADGEVIFG
+267 TSADGEVTFG

-297 IEHYDNHKY
+297 IEHYDNYKY

-320 VCTMAPGAKINDY
+320 VRTMAPGAKINDY

-347 GEAFSKSELENIE
+347 GKTFSKSELENIE

-370 YQAKNTDYIGE
+370 YQAKKTDYIGE

-388 VIPYDKAGQQRAD
+388 VIPYDTAGQQRAD

-412 GQRDNRFTVG
+412 EQKDNRFTVG

-436 TKKTGQNGT
+436 TKKTGKNGT
-445 ADDQH
+445 TTDQH
-450 INVYTGGTGENAKK
+450 INVYTGGSGENAKK

-523 LGKEDNVAA
+523 LDKEDNVAA

-985 TGVQV
+985 NGVQV
-990 TDIIDAEFEL
+990 TDVIDARFEL
-1000 TDAEIQ
+1000 TDAEIG
-1006 RLRAD
+1006 RLRAE
-1011 GAQVTVN
+1011 GAQVNIN
-1018 EDGTTTVTWLDQEV
+1018 EDGTTTVSWLDQEV
-1032 KPKENSASGWQ
+1032 KPKENGASGWQ

-1064 NPNSFLSFGG
+1064 NPDSFLSFGG

-1112 EVRMKNADSA
+1112 AVRMKNADSA
-1122 GLSQVNLTFYT
+1122 RMSQVNLTFYT

-1147 KERPKQDTAYYAKAF
+1147 KEIPKQDTTYYAKAF
-1162 LPVEEATDASN
+1162 LPVEEATDDSN

-1384 NHSTTD
+1384 NNFTTD

>member
-1 MRFASIVKKVLA
+1 MKFAASVKKVIA
-13 FLLCLTLLTSN
+13 FLLCLALLTSD

-40 EISTEMLK
+40 EVSTEMLK

-56 ENVSEADSD
+56 ENVSEEDSD

-88 DGTGDTEKVK
+88 DRTGDTEKVK

-110 NTGNAT
+110 NAGNAT

-122 GTEAIE
+122 G
-128 NTEVTESTE
+128 
-137 ATEAIEETE
+137 TEAIEETE

-202 AMEGGSKEKEKVV
+202 AMEGESKEKEEVV

-225 KEVEPRATVQVQL
+225 KEVEPGATVQVQL

-252 HFDETKNEMVDMNAN
+252 HFDETKNEMLDMNAN
-267 TSADGEVIFG
+267 TSADGEVTFG

-297 IEHYDNHKY
+297 IEHYDNSKY

-320 VCTMAPGAKINDY
+320 VRTMAPGAKINDY

-407 SNYPS
+407 SNYPPE
-412 GQRDNRFTVG
+412 QKDNRFTVG

-436 TKKTGQNGT
+436 TKKAGQNGIT
-445 ADDQH
+445 DDQH

-523 LGKEDNVAA
+523 LDKEDNVAA

-718 LSGENH
+718 LSGENQ

-1018 EDGTTTVTWLDQEV
+1018 EDGTTTVSWLDQEV
-1032 KPKENSASGWQ
+1032 KPKENSASGWK

-1064 NPNSFLSFGG
+1064 NPDSFLSFGG

-1086 KIDYQITDTAD
+1086 RIAYQITDTAD
-1097 TIFLGENLENYADDA
+1097 TIFLGENLENYAEDA
-1112 EVRMKNADSA
+1112 AVRMKDADSA
-1122 GLSQVNLTFYT
+1122 RLSQVYLMFYT
-1133 DKNCKEEITQENLK
+1133 DKGCREEITQENLK
-1147 KERPKQDTAYYAKAF
+1147 KEIPKQDTTYYAKAF
-1162 LPVEEATDASN
+1162 LPVEEATDDSN

-1319 SRDETCSFDAEDF
+1319 SRDEACSFDVEDF
-1332 VTTAADLH
+1332 VTTAADSH

-1384 NHSTTD
+1384 NNFTTD

>member
-40 EISTEMLK
+40 EVSTEMLK

-110 NTGNAT
+110 NTGNST

-202 AMEGGSKEKEKVV
+202 AMEGESKEKEEVV

-225 KEVEPRATVQVQL
+225 KEVEPGATVQVQL

-252 HFDETKNEMVDMNAN
+252 HFDETKNEMLDMNAN

-297 IEHYDNHKY
+297 IEHYDNSKY

-320 VCTMAPGAKINDY
+320 VRTMAPGAKINDY

-412 GQRDNRFTVG
+412 EQKDNRFTVG

-445 ADDQH
+445 TDDQH
-450 INVYTGGTGENAKK
+450 INVYTGGTRENAKK

-523 LGKEDNVAA
+523 LDKEDNVAA

-718 LSGENH
+718 LSGENQ

-749 EKSGWWPWTYDES
+749 EKSGWWPWTYDKS

-1032 KPKENSASGWQ
+1032 KPKENGASGWQ

-1319 SRDETCSFDAEDF
+1319 SRDEACSFDAEDF

-1340 LQADCVNVTA
+1340 LQADRVNVTA

>member
-40 EISTEMLK
+40 EVSTEMLK
-48 ETKNAGQE
+48 ETKNAEQE

-98 NTESSESTKVTS
+98 N
-110 NTGNAT
+110 
-116 GTEAVE
+116 
-122 GTEAIE
+122 
-128 NTEVTESTE
+128 TESTE

-202 AMEGGSKEKEKVV
+202 AMEGESKEKEEVV

-225 KEVEPRATVQVQL
+225 KEVEPGATVQVQL

-252 HFDETKNEMVDMNAN
+252 HFDETKNEMLDMNAN

-297 IEHYDNHKY
+297 IEHYDNSKY

-320 VCTMAPGAKINDY
+320 VRTMAPGAKINDY

-388 VIPYDKAGQQRAD
+388 VIPYDTAGQQRAD

-412 GQRDNRFTVG
+412 EQKDNRFTVG

-445 ADDQH
+445 TDDQH

-523 LGKEDNVAA
+523 LDKEDNVAA

-592 DALTDTADLW
+592 DALTDTVDLW

-649 PDIPPEKPVD
+649 PDIPPEKPID

-791 DGSYQSISDSDVM
+791 DGSYQSISDSDVI
-804 AVWTS
+804 AAWTS

-985 TGVQV
+985 NGVQV
-990 TDIIDAEFEL
+990 TDVIDARFEL
-1000 TDAEIQ
+1000 PDAEIQ

-1018 EDGTTTVTWLDQEV
+1018 EDGTTTVSWLDQEV

-1054 LGGNNMTTNV
+1054 LGGNDMTTNV
-1064 NPNSFLSFGG
+1064 NPDSFLSFGG

-1086 KIDYQITDTAD
+1086 KIDYQITDTVD

-1162 LPVEEATDASN
+1162 LSVEEATDASN

-1220 KDIRACEGDPIF
+1220 KDIIACEGDPIF

-1319 SRDETCSFDAEDF
+1319 SRDEACSFDAEDF
-1332 VTTAADLH
+1332 VTTAADSH

-1384 NHSTTD
+1384 NNFTTD

>member
-24 VTVTN
+24 VAVTN

-40 EISTEMLK
+40 EVSTEMLK

-65 SNAADLSDTESNVS
+65 SNAEDLSDTES
-79 GQYKQSSDS
+79 
-88 DGTGDTEKVK
+88 
-98 NTESSESTKVTS
+98 SENTKVTS

-128 NTEVTESTE
+128 STEVTESTE

-202 AMEGGSKEKEKVV
+202 AMEGESKEKEEVV
-215 AYDISFVKDG
+215 AYDISFVKEG
-225 KEVEPRATVQVQL
+225 KEVEPGATVQVQL
-238 SLAQVKEGDSASVY
+238 SLVQVKEGDSASVY

-267 TSADGEVIFG
+267 TSADGEVTFG

-297 IEHYDNHKY
+297 IEHYDNSKY

-320 VCTMAPGAKINDY
+320 VRTMTPGAKINDY
-333 NKALNWDVDHVQVN
+333 NKALNWDVNHVQVN
-347 GEAFSKSELENIE
+347 GKTFSQSELENIE

-388 VIPYDKAGQQRAD
+388 VIPYDTAGQQRAD

-412 GQRDNRFTVG
+412 GQKDNRFTVG

-436 TKKTGQNGT
+436 TKKTGKNGT
-445 ADDQH
+445 TTDQH
-450 INVYTGGTGENAKK
+450 INVYTGGSGENAKK

-492 AAAAETKGLTVKEGY
+492 ATAAKTKGLTVKEGY
-507 RLKFSQSG
+507 RLKFSQRG

-523 LGKEDNVAA
+523 LDKEDNVAT

-537 FLPFGNNNF
+537 FFPFGNNNF

-634 TLPNADVIKVVDDDV
+634 TLPNASVIKVVDDNV
-649 PDIPPEKPVD
+649 PDIPPEDPIV

-678 REYQIDLDASSLAT
+678 REYQIDLDANSLAT

-718 LSGENH
+718 LSGENQ

-749 EKSGWWPWTYDES
+749 EKSGWWPWTYDKS

-778 PVKYIDGQWKKYV
+778 PVKYVDGQWKKYV
-791 DGSYQSISDSDVM
+791 NGSYQSISDSDVI
-804 AVWTS
+804 ATWTS

-838 FYGIGNGWNSSTEG
+838 FYGIGDEWNSSTEG

-861 NKNEMLKSV
+861 NKNEMIKSI

-895 EDDNKKYVI
+895 KDDNRKYVI
-904 LFSDGEPSDS
+904 LFSDGEPSS
-914 NDKTETEASAVKLK
+914 NNDKTQTEKSAEKLK
-928 EAGYTVITVGLG
+928 GAGYTVITVGLG
-940 LNNETAT
+940 LNKETAT
-947 WLGEKV
+947 WLKEKV

-959 FTADTAEELNK
+959 FTAETAEELNK
-970 IFQNIQSTITQSRSL
+970 IFQKIQSTITQSRSL

-990 TDIIDAEFEL
+990 TDVIDAEFEL

-1011 GAQVTVN
+1011 GAQVNVN
-1018 EDGTTTVTWLDQEV
+1018 EDGTTTITWLNQEV
-1032 KPKENSASGWQ
+1032 KPKENGASGWQ

-1048 VAKESC
+1048 VAKESY
-1054 LGGNNMTTNV
+1054 LGGNNVTTNV
-1064 NPNSFLSFGG
+1064 NPDSFLSFGG

-1086 KIDYQITDTAD
+1086 RIAYQIKDAAD

-1112 EVRMKNADSA
+1112 AVRMKNADSA

-1147 KERPKQDTAYYAKAF
+1147 KEIPEQDTTYYAKAF

-1187 QVEAAHVDGEAYAG
+1187 QVEAAHADGEAYAG

-1212 ILTKKISK
+1212 TITKKISK

-1319 SRDETCSFDAEDF
+1319 SRDEACSFDAKNF

-1368 NQFVIHEKAN
+1368 NQFVIHEKATG
-1378 STTDVD
+1378 TTDVD
-1384 NHSTTD
+1384 NNFTTD

>member
-40 EISTEMLK
+40 EVSTEMLK

-98 NTESSESTKVTS
+98 NTES
-110 NTGNAT
+110 TG
-116 GTEAVE
+116 
-122 GTEAIE
+122 
-128 NTEVTESTE
+128 

-202 AMEGGSKEKEKVV
+202 AMEGESKEKEEVV

-225 KEVEPRATVQVQL
+225 KEVEPGATVQVQL

-252 HFDETKNEMVDMNAN
+252 HFDETKNEMLDMNAN
-267 TSADGEVIFG
+267 TSADGEVTFG

-297 IEHYDNHKY
+297 IEHYDNSKY

-320 VCTMAPGAKINDY
+320 VCTMVPGAKISDY

-347 GEAFSKSELENIE
+347 GEAFSQSELENIE

-388 VIPYDKAGQQRAD
+388 VIPYDTAGQQRAD

-412 GQRDNRFTVG
+412 EQKDNRFTVG

-445 ADDQH
+445 TDDQH

-492 AAAAETKGLTVKEGY
+492 AAAAGTKGLTVKEGY

-523 LGKEDNVAA
+523 LDKEDNVAA

-546 YFGIRYD
+546 YFGLRYD

-561 IGELNYSF
+561 IGKLNYSF

-718 LSGENH
+718 LSGENQ

-791 DGSYQSISDSDVM
+791 DGSYQSIADSDVI
-804 AVWTS
+804 AAWTS

-827 TSPDSLVGIAT
+827 TSPDSLVGIVT

-895 EDDNKKYVI
+895 EDGNKKYVI

-914 NDKTETEASAVKLK
+914 NDKMETEASAVKLK

-1018 EDGTTTVTWLDQEV
+1018 EDGTTTVSWLDQEV
-1032 KPKENSASGWQ
+1032 KPKENGASGWQ

-1064 NPNSFLSFGG
+1064 NPYSFLSFGG

-1086 KIDYQITDTAD
+1086 RIAYQITDTAD

-1112 EVRMKNADSA
+1112 AVRMKDADSA
-1122 GLSQVNLTFYT
+1122 KMTKVYLTFYT
-1133 DKNCKEEITQENLK
+1133 DKGCREEITQENLK
-1147 KERPKQDTAYYAKAF
+1147 KERPKQDTTYYAKAF

-1173 ANSTLNGVIYKNEA
+1173 ANSTLNGVIYKNET
-1187 QVEAAHVDGEAYAG
+1187 QVEAAHADGEAYAG

-1212 ILTKKISK
+1212 TITKKISK

-1319 SRDETCSFDAEDF
+1319 SRDEACSFDAEDF
-1332 VTTAADLH
+1332 VTTAADSH

-1384 NHSTTD
+1384 NNFTTD

>member
-40 EISTEMLK
+40 EVSTEMLK

-65 SNAADLSDTESNVS
+65 SNAADLSDIESNVS

-98 NTESSESTKVTS
+98 NTES
-110 NTGNAT
+110 
-116 GTEAVE
+116 
-122 GTEAIE
+122 
-128 NTEVTESTE
+128 TE

-146 KTEETEQPE
+146 KTEETEETEQPE

-202 AMEGGSKEKEKVV
+202 AMEGESKEKEEVV

-225 KEVEPRATVQVQL
+225 KEVEPGATVQVQL

-252 HFDETKNEMVDMNAN
+252 HFDETKNEMLDMNAN
-267 TSADGEVIFG
+267 TSADGEVTFG

-297 IEHYDNHKY
+297 IEHYDNSKY

-320 VCTMAPGAKINDY
+320 VRTMAPGAKINDY

-407 SNYPS
+407 SNYPPE
-412 GQRDNRFTVG
+412 QKDNRFTVG

-436 TKKTGQNGT
+436 TKKAGQNGIT
-445 ADDQH
+445 DDQH

-523 LGKEDNVAA
+523 LDKEDNVAA

-718 LSGENH
+718 LSGENQ

-1018 EDGTTTVTWLDQEV
+1018 EDGTTTVSWLDQEV
-1032 KPKENSASGWQ
+1032 KPKENSASGWK

-1086 KIDYQITDTAD
+1086 RIAYQITDTAD
-1097 TIFLGENLENYADDA
+1097 TIFLGENLENYAEDA
-1112 EVRMKNADSA
+1112 AVRMKDADSA
-1122 GLSQVNLTFYT
+1122 RLSQVYLMFYT
-1133 DKNCKEEITQENLK
+1133 DKGCREEITQENLK
-1147 KERPKQDTAYYAKAF
+1147 KEIPKQDTTYYAKAF
-1162 LPVEEATDASN
+1162 LPVEEATDDSN

-1319 SRDETCSFDAEDF
+1319 SRDEACSFDAEDF
-1332 VTTAADLH
+1332 VTTAADSH

-1384 NHSTTD
+1384 NNFTTD

>member
-1 MRFASIVKKVLA
+1 MKFAASVKKVIA
-13 FLLCLTLLTSN
+13 FLLCLALLTSD

-40 EISTEMLK
+40 EVSTEMLK

-56 ENVSEADSD
+56 ENVSEEDSD

-88 DGTGDTEKVK
+88 DRTGDTEKVK

-110 NTGNAT
+110 NAGNAT

-122 GTEAIE
+122 G
-128 NTEVTESTE
+128 
-137 ATEAIEETE
+137 TEAIEETE

-202 AMEGGSKEKEKVV
+202 AMEGESKEKEEVV

-225 KEVEPRATVQVQL
+225 KEVEPGATVQVQL

-297 IEHYDNHKY
+297 IEHYDNSKY

-320 VCTMAPGAKINDY
+320 VRTMAPGAKINDY

-347 GEAFSKSELENIE
+347 GKTFSKSELENIE

-370 YQAKNTDYIGE
+370 YQAKKTDYIGE

-388 VIPYDKAGQQRAD
+388 VIPYDTAGQQRAD

-412 GQRDNRFTVG
+412 EQKDNRFTVG

-445 ADDQH
+445 TDDQH

-523 LGKEDNVAA
+523 LDKEDNVAA

-718 LSGENH
+718 LSGENQ

-904 LFSDGEPSDS
+904 LFSDGEPSDG

-990 TDIIDAEFEL
+990 TDVIDAEFEL

-1018 EDGTTTVTWLDQEV
+1018 EDGTTTVSWLDQEV
-1032 KPKENSASGWQ
+1032 KPKENGASGWQ

-1074 TQLELPQPTVNV
+1074 TQLELPQPAVNV
-1086 KIDYQITDTAD
+1086 RIAYQITDTAD

-1147 KERPKQDTAYYAKAF
+1147 KEIPKQDTTYYAKAF
-1162 LPVEEATDASN
+1162 LPVEEATDDSN

-1319 SRDETCSFDAEDF
+1319 SRDEACSFDAEDF
-1332 VTTAADLH
+1332 VTTAADSH

-1384 NHSTTD
+1384 NNFTTD

>member
-29 ATSVDTTDVFA
+29 ATSVDITDVFA
-40 EISTEMLK
+40 EVSTEMLK

-56 ENVSEADSD
+56 ANVSEADSD
-65 SNAADLSDTESNVS
+65 SNAEDLSD
-79 GQYKQSSDS
+79 
-88 DGTGDTEKVK
+88 
-98 NTESSESTKVTS
+98 TESSESTKVTS

-116 GTEAVE
+116 RTEAVE

-128 NTEVTESTE
+128 NTEETESTE

-146 KTEETEQPE
+146 KTEQTEQPE

-202 AMEGGSKEKEKVV
+202 AMEGESKEKEEVV
-215 AYDISFVKDG
+215 AYDISFVKEG
-225 KEVEPRATVQVQL
+225 KEVEPGATVQVQL
-238 SLAQVKEGDSASVY
+238 SLVQVKEGDSASVY

-267 TSADGEVIFG
+267 TSADGEVTFG

-297 IEHYDNHKY
+297 IEHYDNSKY

-320 VCTMAPGAKINDY
+320 VRTMTPGAKINDY
-333 NKALNWDVDHVQVN
+333 NKALNWDVNHVQVN
-347 GEAFSKSELENIE
+347 GKTFSQSELENIE

-388 VIPYDKAGQQRAD
+388 VIPYDTAGQQRAD

-412 GQRDNRFTVG
+412 EQKDNRFTVG

-445 ADDQH
+445 TTDQH
-450 INVYTGGTGENAKK
+450 INVYTGGSGENAKK

-492 AAAAETKGLTVKEGY
+492 ATAAKTKGLTVKEGY

-523 LGKEDNVAA
+523 LDKEDNVAA

-592 DALTDTADLW
+592 DALTDTVDLW

-649 PDIPPEKPVD
+649 PDIPPEEPVD

-678 REYQIDLDASSLAT
+678 REYQINLDASSLAT

-718 LSGENH
+718 LSGENQ
-724 LKDIG
+724 LKDVG
-729 EFSSVKNHLDINKV
+729 KFSSVKNNLDINKV

-749 EKSGWWPWTYDES
+749 EKSGWWPWTYDKS

-778 PVKYIDGQWKKYV
+778 PVKYVDGQWKKYV
-791 DGSYQSISDSDVM
+791 NVSYQSISDSDVI
-804 AVWTS
+804 ATWTS

-838 FYGIGNGWNSSTEG
+838 FYGIGDEWNSSTEG

-861 NKNEMLKSV
+861 NKNEMIKSI

-895 EDDNKKYVI
+895 KDDNRKYVI
-904 LFSDGEPSDS
+904 LFSDGEPSS
-914 NDKTETEASAVKLK
+914 NNDKTQTEKSAEKLK
-928 EAGYTVITVGLG
+928 GAGYTVITVGLG
-940 LNNETAT
+940 LNKETAT
-947 WLGEKV
+947 WLKEKV
-953 ASAGCA
+953 ASTDCA
-959 FTADTAEELNK
+959 FTAETAEELNK
-970 IFQNIQSTITQSRSL
+970 IFQKIQSTITQSRSM

-990 TDIIDAEFEL
+990 TDVIDAEFEL

-1018 EDGTTTVTWLDQEV
+1018 EDGTTTISWLDQEV
-1032 KPKENSASGWQ
+1032 KPKENGASGWQ

-1054 LGGNNMTTNV
+1054 LGGNNVTTNV
-1064 NPNSFLSFGG
+1064 NPDSFLSFGG

-1086 KIDYQITDTAD
+1086 RIAYQITDTVD

-1112 EVRMKNADSA
+1112 AVRMKNADSV

-1147 KERPKQDTAYYAKAF
+1147 KEIPEQDTTYYAKAF
-1162 LPVEEATDASN
+1162 LPVEEATDDSN

-1187 QVEAAHVDGEAYAG
+1187 QVEAAHADGEAYAG

-1254 SAEDQTTTAG
+1254 SAEEQTTTAG

-1319 SRDETCSFDAEDF
+1319 SRDEACSFDAKNF

-1384 NHSTTD
+1384 NNFITD

>member
-1 MRFASIVKKVLA
+1 MKFAASVKKVIA
-13 FLLCLTLLTSN
+13 FLLCLALLTSD

-65 SNAADLSDTESNVS
+65 SNAEDLSD
-79 GQYKQSSDS
+79 
-88 DGTGDTEKVK
+88 
-98 NTESSESTKVTS
+98 TESSESTKVTS

-128 NTEVTESTE
+128 STEVTESTE
-137 ATEAIEETE
+137 TTEAIEETE

-202 AMEGGSKEKEKVV
+202 AMEGESKEKEEVV

-225 KEVEPRATVQVQL
+225 KEVEPGATVQVQL
-238 SLAQVKEGDSASVY
+238 SLVQVKEGDSASVY

-267 TSADGEVIFG
+267 ISADGEVTFG

-297 IEHYDNHKY
+297 IEHYDNSKY

-320 VCTMAPGAKINDY
+320 VRTMTPGAKINDY
-333 NKALNWDVDHVQVN
+333 NKALNWDVNHVQVN
-347 GEAFSKSELENIE
+347 GKTFSQSELENIE

-388 VIPYDKAGQQRAD
+388 VIPYDTAGQQRAD

-412 GQRDNRFTVG
+412 GQKDNRFTVG

-445 ADDQH
+445 TDDQH
-450 INVYTGGTGENAKK
+450 INVYTGGSGENAKK

-492 AAAAETKGLTVKEGY
+492 ATAAKTKGLTVKEGY

-523 LGKEDNVAA
+523 LDKEDNVAA

-634 TLPNADVIKVVDDDV
+634 TLPNASVIKVVDDNV
-649 PDIPPEKPVD
+649 PDIPPEEPVD

-678 REYQIDLDASSLAT
+678 REYQIALDASSLAT
-692 SQSTVEKIQTVDAMM
+692 SQSTVEKTQTVDAMM

-718 LSGENH
+718 LSGENQ
-724 LKDIG
+724 LKDVG
-729 EFSSVKNHLDINKV
+729 KFSSVKNNLDINKV

-749 EKSGWWPWTYDES
+749 EKSGWWPWTYDKS

-778 PVKYIDGQWKKYV
+778 PVKYVDGQWKKYV
-791 DGSYQSISDSDVM
+791 NVSYQSISDSDVI
-804 AVWTS
+804 ATWTS

-838 FYGIGNGWNSSTEG
+838 FYGIGDEWNSSTEG
-852 KLNHGLSKV
+852 KLNHSLSKV
-861 NKNEMLKSV
+861 NKNEMIKSI

-895 EDDNKKYVI
+895 KDDNRKYVI
-904 LFSDGEPSDS
+904 LFSDGEPSS
-914 NDKTETEASAVKLK
+914 NNDKTQTEKSAEKLK
-928 EAGYTVITVGLG
+928 GAGYTVITVGLG
-940 LNNETAT
+940 LNKETAT
-947 WLGEKV
+947 WLKEKV

-959 FTADTAEELNK
+959 FTAETAEELNK
-970 IFQNIQSTITQSRSL
+970 IFQKIQSTITQSRSL

-990 TDIIDAEFEL
+990 TDVIDAEFEL
-1000 TDAEIQ
+1000 TDAETR

-1011 GAQVTVN
+1011 GAQVNVN
-1018 EDGTTTVTWLDQEV
+1018 EDGTTTITWLDQEV
-1032 KPKENSASGWQ
+1032 KPKENGASGWQ

-1048 VAKESC
+1048 VAKESY
-1054 LGGNNMTTNV
+1054 LGGNNVTTNV
-1064 NPNSFLSFGG
+1064 NPDSFLSFGG

-1086 KIDYQITDTAD
+1086 RIAYQIKDAAD

-1112 EVRMKNADSA
+1112 AVRMKNADSA

-1147 KERPKQDTAYYAKAF
+1147 KERPEQDTTYYAKAF

-1187 QVEAAHVDGEAYAG
+1187 QVEAAHADGEAYAG

-1239 TTGDVYYKTLRFGEN
+1239 TTGDVYYKTLRFGEK

-1296 FTADTNCASQIAGNS
+1296 FTADTNCASLIAGNS

-1368 NQFVIHEKAN
+1368 NQFVIHEKATG
-1378 STTDVD
+1378 TTDVD
-1384 NHSTTD
+1384 NNFTTD

>member
-40 EISTEMLK
+40 EVSTEMLK

-56 ENVSEADSD
+56 ANVSEADSD
-65 SNAADLSDTESNVS
+65 SNAEDLSD
-79 GQYKQSSDS
+79 
-88 DGTGDTEKVK
+88 
-98 NTESSESTKVTS
+98 TESSESTKVTS

-116 GTEAVE
+116 RTEAVE

-128 NTEVTESTE
+128 NTEETESTE

-146 KTEETEQPE
+146 KTEQTEQPE

-202 AMEGGSKEKEKVV
+202 AMEGESKEKEEVV
-215 AYDISFVKDG
+215 AYDISFVKEG
-225 KEVEPRATVQVQL
+225 KEVEPGATVQVQL
-238 SLAQVKEGDSASVY
+238 SLVQVKEGDSASVY

-267 TSADGEVIFG
+267 TSADGEVTFG

-297 IEHYDNHKY
+297 IEHYDNSKY

-320 VCTMAPGAKINDY
+320 VRTMTPGAKINDY
-333 NKALNWDVDHVQVN
+333 NKALNWDVNHVQVN
-347 GEAFSKSELENIE
+347 GKTFSQSELENIE

-388 VIPYDKAGQQRAD
+388 VIPYDTAGQQRAD

-412 GQRDNRFTVG
+412 EQKDNRFTVG

-445 ADDQH
+445 TTDQH
-450 INVYTGGTGENAKK
+450 INVYTGGSGENAKK

-492 AAAAETKGLTVKEGY
+492 ATAAKTKGLTVKEGY

-523 LGKEDNVAA
+523 LDKEDNVAA

-592 DALTDTADLW
+592 DALTDTVDLW

-649 PDIPPEKPVD
+649 PDIPPEEPVD

-678 REYQIDLDASSLAT
+678 REYQINLDASSLAT

-718 LSGENH
+718 LSGENQ
-724 LKDIG
+724 LKDVG
-729 EFSSVKNHLDINKV
+729 KFSSVKNNLDINKV

-749 EKSGWWPWTYDES
+749 EKSGWWPWTYDKS

-778 PVKYIDGQWKKYV
+778 PVKYVDGQWKKYV
-791 DGSYQSISDSDVM
+791 NVSYQSISDSDVI
-804 AVWTS
+804 ATWTS

-838 FYGIGNGWNSSTEG
+838 FYGIGDEWNSSTEG

-861 NKNEMLKSV
+861 NKNEMIKSI

-895 EDDNKKYVI
+895 KDDNRKYVI
-904 LFSDGEPSDS
+904 LFSDGEPSS
-914 NDKTETEASAVKLK
+914 NNDKTQTEKSAEKLK
-928 EAGYTVITVGLG
+928 GAGYTVITVGLG
-940 LNNETAT
+940 LNKETAT
-947 WLGEKV
+947 WLKEKV
-953 ASAGCA
+953 ASTDCA
-959 FTADTAEELNK
+959 FTAETAEELNK
-970 IFQNIQSTITQSRSL
+970 IFQKIQSTITQSRSM

-990 TDIIDAEFEL
+990 TDVIDAEFEL

-1018 EDGTTTVTWLDQEV
+1018 EDGTTTISWLDQEV
-1032 KPKENSASGWQ
+1032 KPKENGASGWQ

-1054 LGGNNMTTNV
+1054 LGGNNVTTNV
-1064 NPNSFLSFGG
+1064 NPDSFLSFGG

-1086 KIDYQITDTAD
+1086 RIAYQITDTVD

-1112 EVRMKNADSA
+1112 AVRMKNADSV

-1147 KERPKQDTAYYAKAF
+1147 KEIPEQDTTYYAKAF
-1162 LPVEEATDASN
+1162 LPVEEATDDSN

-1187 QVEAAHVDGEAYAG
+1187 QVEAAHADGEAYAG

-1254 SAEDQTTTAG
+1254 SAEEQTTTAG

-1319 SRDETCSFDAEDF
+1319 SRDEACSFDAKNF

-1384 NHSTTD
+1384 NNFITD

>member
-1 MRFASIVKKVLA
+1 MKFAASVKKVIA
-13 FLLCLTLLTSN
+13 FLLCLALLTSD

-40 EISTEMLK
+40 EISTEMLN

-65 SNAADLSDTESNVS
+65 SNAEDLSDTES
-79 GQYKQSSDS
+79 
-88 DGTGDTEKVK
+88 
-98 NTESSESTKVTS
+98 SENTKVTS

-202 AMEGGSKEKEKVV
+202 AMEGESKEKEEVV

-225 KEVEPRATVQVQL
+225 KEVEPGATVQVQL
-238 SLAQVKEGDSASVY
+238 SLVQVKEGDSASVY

-267 TSADGEVIFG
+267 TSADGEVTFG

-297 IEHYDNHKY
+297 IEHYDNSKY

-320 VCTMAPGAKINDY
+320 VRTMTPGAKINDY
-333 NKALNWDVDHVQVN
+333 NKALNWDVNYVQVN
-347 GEAFSKSELENIE
+347 GKTFSQSELENIE

-388 VIPYDKAGQQRAD
+388 VIPYDTAGQQRAD

-412 GQRDNRFTVG
+412 EQKDNRFTVG

-436 TKKTGQNGT
+436 TKKTGKNGT
-445 ADDQH
+445 TTDQH
-450 INVYTGGTGENAKK
+450 INVYTGGSGENAKK

-492 AAAAETKGLTVKEGY
+492 ATAAKTKGLTVKEGY

-523 LGKEDNVAA
+523 LDKEDNVAA

-634 TLPNADVIKVVDDDV
+634 TLPNASVIKVVDDNV
-649 PDIPPEKPVD
+649 PDIPPEDPIV

-678 REYQIDLDASSLAT
+678 REYQIALDASSLAT
-692 SQSTVEKIQTVDAMM
+692 SQSTVEKTQTVDAMM

-718 LSGENH
+718 LSGENQ
-724 LKDIG
+724 LKDVG
-729 EFSSVKNHLDINKV
+729 KFSSVKNNLDINKV

-749 EKSGWWPWTYDES
+749 EKSGWWPWTYDKS

-778 PVKYIDGQWKKYV
+778 PVKYVDGQWKKYV
-791 DGSYQSISDSDVM
+791 NVSYQSISDSDVI
-804 AVWTS
+804 ATWTS

-838 FYGIGNGWNSSTEG
+838 FYGIGDEWNSSTEG

-861 NKNEMLKSV
+861 NKNEMIKSI

-895 EDDNKKYVI
+895 KDDNRKYVI
-904 LFSDGEPSDS
+904 LFSDGEPSS
-914 NDKTETEASAVKLK
+914 NNDKTQTEKSAEKLK
-928 EAGYTVITVGLG
+928 GAGYTVITVGLG
-940 LNNETAT
+940 LNKETAA

-959 FTADTAEELNK
+959 FTAETAEELNK
-970 IFQNIQSTITQSRSL
+970 IFQKIQSTITQSRSL

-990 TDIIDAEFEL
+990 ADVIDAEFEL
-1000 TDAEIQ
+1000 TDAETR

-1011 GAQVTVN
+1011 GAQVNVN
-1018 EDGTTTVTWLDQEV
+1018 EDGTTTITWLDQEV
-1032 KPKENSASGWQ
+1032 KPKENGASGWQ

-1048 VAKESC
+1048 VAKESY
-1054 LGGNNMTTNV
+1054 LGGNNVTTNV
-1064 NPNSFLSFGG
+1064 NPDSFLSFGG

-1086 KIDYQITDTAD
+1086 RIAYQITDTAD

-1112 EVRMKNADSA
+1112 AVRMKNADSA
-1122 GLSQVNLTFYT
+1122 GLSQVYLMFYT
-1133 DKNCKEEITQENLK
+1133 DKGCREEITQENLK
-1147 KERPKQDTAYYAKAF
+1147 KEIPKQDTTYYAKAF

-1187 QVEAAHVDGEAYAG
+1187 QVEAAHADGEAYAG

-1319 SRDETCSFDAEDF
+1319 SRDEACSFDAKNF

-1368 NQFVIHEKAN
+1368 NQFVIHEKATG
-1378 STTDVD
+1378 TTDVD
-1384 NHSTTD
+1384 NNFTTD

>member
-1 MRFASIVKKVLA
+1 MKFAASVKKVIA
-13 FLLCLTLLTSN
+13 FLLCLALLTSD

-65 SNAADLSDTESNVS
+65 SNAEDLSD
-79 GQYKQSSDS
+79 
-88 DGTGDTEKVK
+88 
-98 NTESSESTKVTS
+98 TESSESTKVTS

-202 AMEGGSKEKEKVV
+202 AMEGESKEKEEVV

-225 KEVEPRATVQVQL
+225 KEVEPGATVQVQL
-238 SLAQVKEGDSASVY
+238 SLVQVKEGDSASVY

-267 TSADGEVIFG
+267 TSADGEVTFG

-297 IEHYDNHKY
+297 IEHYDNSKY

-320 VCTMAPGAKINDY
+320 VRTMTPGAKINDY
-333 NKALNWDVDHVQVN
+333 NKALNWDVNHVQVN
-347 GEAFSKSELENIE
+347 RKTFSQSDLENIE

-388 VIPYDKAGQQRAD
+388 VIPYDTAGQQRAD

-412 GQRDNRFTVG
+412 EQKDNRFTVG

-436 TKKTGQNGT
+436 TKKTDKNGT
-445 ADDQH
+445 TTDQH
-450 INVYTGGTGENAKK
+450 INVYTGGSGENAKK

-481 VNEPGVFPKDG
+481 VNEPGVFPKNG
-492 AAAAETKGLTVKEGY
+492 ATAAKTKGLTVKEGY

-523 LGKEDNVAA
+523 LDKEDNVAA

-592 DALTDTADLW
+592 DALTDTTNLW

-634 TLPNADVIKVVDDDV
+634 TLPNASVIKVVDDNV
-649 PDIPPEKPVD
+649 PDIPPEDPID

-678 REYQIDLDASSLAT
+678 REYQIDLDVSSLAT

-718 LSGENH
+718 LSGENQ

-749 EKSGWWPWTYDES
+749 EKSGWWPWTYDKS

-778 PVKYIDGQWKKYV
+778 PVKYVDGQWKKYV
-791 DGSYQSISDSDVM
+791 NGSYQSISDSDVM
-804 AVWTS
+804 AAWTS

-838 FYGIGNGWNSSTEG
+838 FYGIGDEWNSSTEG
-852 KLNHGLSKV
+852 KLNHSLSKV
-861 NKNEMLKSV
+861 NKNEMIKSI

-879 SPQKGLEHAY
+879 SPQKGLELAY

-895 EDDNKKYVI
+895 KDDNRKYVI
-904 LFSDGEPSDS
+904 LFSDGEPSS
-914 NDKTETEASAVKLK
+914 NNDKTQTEKSAEKLK
-928 EAGYTVITVGLG
+928 RAGYTVITVGLG
-940 LNNETAT
+940 LNKETAT
-947 WLGEKV
+947 WLKEKV

-959 FTADTAEELNK
+959 FTAETAEELNK
-970 IFQNIQSTITQSRSL
+970 IFQKIQSTITQSRSL

-990 TDIIDAEFEL
+990 TDVIAAEFEL
-1000 TDAEIQ
+1000 TDAETR

-1011 GAQVTVN
+1011 GAQVNVN
-1018 EDGTTTVTWLDQEV
+1018 EDGTTTITWLDQEV
-1032 KPKENSASGWQ
+1032 KPKENGASGWQ

-1054 LGGNNMTTNV
+1054 LGGNNMATNV
-1064 NPNSFLSFGG
+1064 NPDSFLSFGG

-1086 KIDYQITDTAD
+1086 RIAYQIKDAAD

-1112 EVRMKNADSA
+1112 AVRMKNADSA

-1147 KERPKQDTAYYAKAF
+1147 KEIPKQDTTYYAKAF

-1187 QVEAAHVDGEAYAG
+1187 QVEAAHADGEAYAG

-1254 SAEDQTTTAG
+1254 SAEEQNTTTG

-1319 SRDETCSFDAEDF
+1319 SRDEACSFDAEDS

-1384 NHSTTD
+1384 NNFTTD

>member
-13 FLLCLTLLTSN
+13 FLLCLALLTSN

-65 SNAADLSDTESNVS
+65 SNAEDLSDTESNVS

-202 AMEGGSKEKEKVV
+202 AMEGESKEKEEVV

-225 KEVEPRATVQVQL
+225 KEVEPGATVQVQL
-238 SLAQVKEGDSASVY
+238 SLVQVKEGDSASVY

-267 TSADGEVIFG
+267 TSADGEVTFG

-297 IEHYDNHKY
+297 IEHYDNSKY

-320 VCTMAPGAKINDY
+320 VRTMTPGAKINDY
-333 NKALNWDVDHVQVN
+333 NKALNWDVNHVQVN
-347 GEAFSKSELENIE
+347 GKTFSQSDLENIE

-388 VIPYDKAGQQRAD
+388 VIPYDTAGQQRAD

-412 GQRDNRFTVG
+412 EQKDNRFTVG

-436 TKKTGQNGT
+436 TKKTGKNGT
-445 ADDQH
+445 TTDQH
-450 INVYTGGTGENAKK
+450 INVYTGGSGENAKK

-492 AAAAETKGLTVKEGY
+492 ATAAKTKGLTVKEGY

-523 LGKEDNVAA
+523 LDKEDNVAA

-592 DALTDTADLW
+592 DALTDTVDLW

-649 PDIPPEKPVD
+649 PDIPPEEPVD

-718 LSGENH
+718 LSGENQ

-729 EFSSVKNHLDINKV
+729 EFSSVKNNLDINKV

-749 EKSGWWPWTYDES
+749 EKSGWWPWTYDKS

-778 PVKYIDGQWKKYV
+778 PVKYVDGQWKRYV
-791 DGSYQSISDSDVM
+791 NGSYQSISDSDVI
-804 AVWTS
+804 ATWTS

-838 FYGIGNGWNSSTEG
+838 FYGIGDEWNSSTEG

-861 NKNEMLKSV
+861 NKNEMIKSI

-895 EDDNKKYVI
+895 KDDNRKYVI
-904 LFSDGEPSDS
+904 LFSDGEPSS
-914 NDKTETEASAVKLK
+914 NNDKTQTEKSAEKLK
-928 EAGYTVITVGLG
+928 GAGYTVITVGLG
-940 LNNETAT
+940 LNKETAT
-947 WLGEKV
+947 WLKEKV

-959 FTADTAEELNK
+959 FTAETAEELNK
-970 IFQNIQSTITQSRSL
+970 IFQKIQSTITQSRSL

-990 TDIIDAEFEL
+990 TDVIDARFEL
-1000 TDAEIQ
+1000 TDAETR

-1011 GAQVTVN
+1011 GAQVNVN
-1018 EDGTTTVTWLDQEV
+1018 EDGTTTITWLDQEV
-1032 KPKENSASGWQ
+1032 KPKENGASGWQ

-1048 VAKESC
+1048 VAKESY
-1054 LGGNNMTTNV
+1054 LGGNNVTTNV
-1064 NPNSFLSFGG
+1064 NPDSFLSFGG

-1086 KIDYQITDTAD
+1086 RIDYQIKDAAD

-1112 EVRMKNADSA
+1112 AVRMKNADSA

-1147 KERPKQDTAYYAKAF
+1147 KEIPKQDTTYYAKAF

-1187 QVEAAHVDGEAYAG
+1187 QVEAAHADGEAYAG

-1212 ILTKKISK
+1212 TITKKISK

-1254 SAEDQTTTAG
+1254 STEDQTTTAG

-1278 QGIYK
+1278 QGIYE

-1319 SRDETCSFDAEDF
+1319 SRDEACSFDAKNF

-1340 LQADCVNVTA
+1340 LQADRVNVTA

-1368 NQFVIHEKAN
+1368 NQFVIHEKATG
-1378 STTDVD
+1378 TTDVD
-1384 NHSTTD
+1384 NNFTTD

>member
-1 MRFASIVKKVLA
+1 MKFAASVKKVIA
-13 FLLCLTLLTSN
+13 FLLCLALLTSD

-65 SNAADLSDTESNVS
+65 SNAEDLSD
-79 GQYKQSSDS
+79 
-88 DGTGDTEKVK
+88 
-98 NTESSESTKVTS
+98 TESSESTKVTS

-128 NTEVTESTE
+128 NTEETESTE
-137 ATEAIEETE
+137 ATEAI
-146 KTEETEQPE
+146 EETEQPE

-202 AMEGGSKEKEKVV
+202 AMEGESKEKEEVV

-225 KEVEPRATVQVQL
+225 KEVEPGATVQVQL
-238 SLAQVKEGDSASVY
+238 SLVQVKEGDSASVY

-267 TSADGEVIFG
+267 TSADGEVTFG

-297 IEHYDNHKY
+297 IEHYDNSKY

-320 VCTMAPGAKINDY
+320 VRTMTPGAKINDY
-333 NKALNWDVDHVQVN
+333 NKALNWDVNHVQVN
-347 GEAFSKSELENIE
+347 GKTFSQSELENIE

-388 VIPYDKAGQQRAD
+388 VIPYDTAGQQRAD

-412 GQRDNRFTVG
+412 EQKDNRFTVG

-436 TKKTGQNGT
+436 TKKTDKNGT
-445 ADDQH
+445 TTDQH
-450 INVYTGGTGENAKK
+450 INVYTGGSGENAKK

-492 AAAAETKGLTVKEGY
+492 ANAAKTKGLTVKEGY

-523 LGKEDNVAA
+523 LDKEDNVAA

-634 TLPNADVIKVVDDDV
+634 TLPNASVIKVVDDNV
-649 PDIPPEKPVD
+649 PDIPPEGPID

-718 LSGENH
+718 LSGENQ

-729 EFSSVKNHLDINKV
+729 EFSSVKNHLNINKV

-749 EKSGWWPWTYDES
+749 EKSGWWPWTYDKS

-778 PVKYIDGQWKKYV
+778 PVKYVDGQWKKYV
-791 DGSYQSISDSDVM
+791 NVSYQSISDSDVI
-804 AVWTS
+804 ATWTS

-838 FYGIGNGWNSSTEG
+838 FYGIGDEWNSSTEG

-861 NKNEMLKSV
+861 NKNEMIKSI

-895 EDDNKKYVI
+895 KDDNRKYVI

-914 NDKTETEASAVKLK
+914 NDKTQTEKSAEKLK
-928 EAGYTVITVGLG
+928 GAGYTVITVGLG
-940 LNNETAT
+940 LNKETAT
-947 WLGEKV
+947 WLKEKV

-959 FTADTAEELNK
+959 FTAETTEELNK
-970 IFQNIQSTITQSRSL
+970 IFQKIQSTITQSRSL

-990 TDIIDAEFEL
+990 TDVIDARFEL
-1000 TDAEIQ
+1000 TDAETR

-1011 GAQVTVN
+1011 GAQVNVN
-1018 EDGTTTVTWLDQEV
+1018 EDGTTTISWLDQEV
-1032 KPKENSASGWQ
+1032 KPKENGASGWQ

-1054 LGGNNMTTNV
+1054 LGGNNVTTNV
-1064 NPNSFLSFGG
+1064 NPDSFLSFGG

-1086 KIDYQITDTAD
+1086 KIDYQITDTVD

-1112 EVRMKNADSA
+1112 AVRMKNADSA

-1147 KERPKQDTAYYAKAF
+1147 KEIPKQDTTYYAKAF

-1187 QVEAAHVDGEAYAG
+1187 QVEAAHADGEAYAG

-1212 ILTKKISK
+1212 TITKKISK

-1254 SAEDQTTTAG
+1254 SAEEQNTTTG

-1319 SRDETCSFDAEDF
+1319 SRDEACSFDAEDF

-1368 NQFVIHEKAN
+1368 NQFVIYEKAN

-1384 NHSTTD
+1384 NNFTTD

>member
-1 MRFASIVKKVLA
+1 MKFAASVKKVIA
-13 FLLCLTLLTSN
+13 FLLCLALLTSD

-40 EISTEMLK
+40 EVSTEMLK

-56 ENVSEADSD
+56 ENVSEEDSD

-110 NTGNAT
+110 NAGNAT

-122 GTEAIE
+122 G
-128 NTEVTESTE
+128 
-137 ATEAIEETE
+137 TEAIEETE

-202 AMEGGSKEKEKVV
+202 AMEGESKEKEEVV

-225 KEVEPRATVQVQL
+225 KEVEPGATVQVQL

-252 HFDETKNEMVDMNAN
+252 HFDETKNEMLDMNAN
-267 TSADGEVIFG
+267 TSADGEVTFG

-297 IEHYDNHKY
+297 IEHYDNSKY

-412 GQRDNRFTVG
+412 EQRDNRFTVG

-445 ADDQH
+445 TDDQH

-523 LGKEDNVAA
+523 LDKEDNVAT

-718 LSGENH
+718 LSGENQ

-729 EFSSVKNHLDINKV
+729 EFSSVKSHLDINKV

-749 EKSGWWPWTYDES
+749 EKSGWWPWTYDKS

-804 AVWTS
+804 AAWTS

-895 EDDNKKYVI
+895 EDGNKKYVI

-1018 EDGTTTVTWLDQEV
+1018 EDGTTTVSWLDQEV

-1064 NPNSFLSFGG
+1064 NPDSFLSFGG

-1086 KIDYQITDTAD
+1086 RIAYQITDTAD

-1112 EVRMKNADSA
+1112 AVRMKDADSA
-1122 GLSQVNLTFYT
+1122 RMSQVYLTFYT
-1133 DKNCKEEITQENLK
+1133 DKGCREEITQENLK
-1147 KERPKQDTAYYAKAF
+1147 KERPKQDTTYYAKAF
-1162 LPVEEATDASN
+1162 LPVEEATDDSN

-1319 SRDETCSFDAEDF
+1319 SRDEACSFDAEDF
-1332 VTTAADLH
+1332 VTTAADSH

-1384 NHSTTD
+1384 NNFTTD

>member
-40 EISTEMLK
+40 EVSTEMLK

-98 NTESSESTKVTS
+98 NTES
-110 NTGNAT
+110 
-116 GTEAVE
+116 TEA
-122 GTEAIE
+122 A
-128 NTEVTESTE
+128 
-137 ATEAIEETE
+137 EAIEETE

-202 AMEGGSKEKEKVV
+202 AMEGESKEKEEVV

-225 KEVEPRATVQVQL
+225 KEVEPGATVQVQL

-252 HFDETKNEMVDMNAN
+252 HFDETKNEMLDMNAN
-267 TSADGEVIFG
+267 TSADGEVTFG

-297 IEHYDNHKY
+297 IEHYDNSKY

-320 VCTMAPGAKINDY
+320 VRTMAPGAKINDY

-412 GQRDNRFTVG
+412 EQKDNRFTVG

-436 TKKTGQNGT
+436 TKKTGQNGNT
-445 ADDQH
+445 DDQH

-492 AAAAETKGLTVKEGY
+492 AAAAGTKGLTVKEGY

-523 LGKEDNVAA
+523 LDKEDNVAA

-546 YFGIRYD
+546 YFGLRYD

-592 DALTDTADLW
+592 DALTDTVDLW
-602 NYIDRTDKNKEHH
+602 KYIDRTDKNKEHH

-718 LSGENH
+718 LSGENQ

-749 EKSGWWPWTYDES
+749 EKSGWWPWTYDKS
-762 VGMGTAAV
+762 VGMGTTAV
-770 SGNVYAKY
+770 SDNKYAKY
-778 PVKYIDGQWKKYV
+778 PVKYVDGQWKKYV
-791 DGSYQSISDSDVM
+791 NGSYQSISDSDVI
-804 AVWTS
+804 ATWTS

-870 NALFADGGT
+870 NAFFADGGT

-928 EAGYTVITVGLG
+928 EAGCTVITVGLG

-1018 EDGTTTVTWLDQEV
+1018 EDGTTTISWLDQEV
-1032 KPKENSASGWQ
+1032 KPKENGASGWQ

-1064 NPNSFLSFGG
+1064 NPDSFLSFGG

-1086 KIDYQITDTAD
+1086 RIAYQITDTTD

-1212 ILTKKISK
+1212 KLTKKISK

-1319 SRDETCSFDAEDF
+1319 SRDEACSFDAEDF
-1332 VTTAADLH
+1332 VTTAADSH
-1340 LQADCVNVTA
+1340 LQADCVNVTV

-1384 NHSTTD
+1384 NNFTTD

>member
-1 MRFASIVKKVLA
+1 MKFAASVKKVIA
-13 FLLCLTLLTSN
+13 FLLCLALLTSD

-40 EISTEMLK
+40 EISTEMLN

-56 ENVSEADSD
+56 STGQEGNVSDP
-65 SNAADLSDTESNVS
+65 
-79 GQYKQSSDS
+79 
-88 DGTGDTEKVK
+88 DGTGDTEKVR
-98 NTESSESTKVTS
+98 NTENSESTKVT
-110 NTGNAT
+110 NNIGNAI

-128 NTEVTESTE
+128 NTEVTDDTESTE
-137 ATEAIEETE
+137 TTEAVEE
-146 KTEETEQPE
+146 TEETEQPE

-202 AMEGGSKEKEKVV
+202 AMSGGAKEKEEVV

-225 KEVEPRATVQVQL
+225 KEVEPGATVQVQL
-238 SLAQVKEGDSASVY
+238 SLAQVKEGDTASVY

-297 IEHYDNHKY
+297 IEHYDNYKY

-320 VCTMAPGAKINDY
+320 VRTMAPGAKINDY

-407 SNYPS
+407 SNYPPE
-412 GQRDNRFTVG
+412 QKDNRFTVG

-436 TKKTGQNGT
+436 TKKAGQNGIT
-445 ADDQH
+445 DDQH
-450 INVYTGGTGENAKK
+450 INVYTGGTGESAKK

-523 LGKEDNVAA
+523 LDKEDNVAA

-718 LSGENH
+718 LSGENQ

-791 DGSYQSISDSDVM
+791 DGSCQSISDSDVM

-1018 EDGTTTVTWLDQEV
+1018 EDGTTTVSWLDQEV

-1086 KIDYQITDTAD
+1086 RIAYQITDTAD
-1097 TIFLGENLENYADDA
+1097 TIFLGENLENYAEDA
-1112 EVRMKNADSA
+1112 AVRMKDADSA
-1122 GLSQVNLTFYT
+1122 RLSQVYLMFYT
-1133 DKNCKEEITQENLK
+1133 DKGCREEITQENLK
-1147 KERPKQDTAYYAKAF
+1147 KEIPKQDTTYYAKAF
-1162 LPVEEATDASN
+1162 LPVEEATDDSN

-1319 SRDETCSFDAEDF
+1319 SRDEACSFDVEDF
-1332 VTTAADLH
+1332 VTTAADSH

-1350 KNNKTRS
+1350 KNNKNRN

-1384 NHSTTD
+1384 NNFTTD

>member
-1 MRFASIVKKVLA
+1 MKFAASVKKVIA
-13 FLLCLTLLTSN
+13 FLLCLALLTSD

-65 SNAADLSDTESNVS
+65 SNAEDLSD
-79 GQYKQSSDS
+79 
-88 DGTGDTEKVK
+88 
-98 NTESSESTKVTS
+98 TESSESTKVTS

-137 ATEAIEETE
+137 ATEAIEQ
-146 KTEETEQPE
+146 TEQPE

-161 YSNDAVRVVVTLS
+161 YSNDAVRVIVTLS

-202 AMEGGSKEKEKVV
+202 AMEGGSKEKAEVV

-225 KEVEPRATVQVQL
+225 KEVEPGATVQVQL
-238 SLAQVKEGDSASVY
+238 SLVQVKEGDSASVY

-267 TSADGEVIFG
+267 TSADGEVTFG

-297 IEHYDNHKY
+297 IEHYDNSKY

-320 VCTMAPGAKINDY
+320 VRTMTPGAKINDY
-333 NKALNWDVDHVQVN
+333 NKALNWDVNHVQVN
-347 GEAFSKSELENIE
+347 GKTFSQSELENIE

-388 VIPYDKAGQQRAD
+388 VIPYDTAGQQRAE

-412 GQRDNRFTVG
+412 EQKDNRFTVG

-436 TKKTGQNGT
+436 TKKTGKNGT
-445 ADDQH
+445 TTDQH
-450 INVYTGGTGENAKK
+450 INVYTGGSGENAKK

-492 AAAAETKGLTVKEGY
+492 ATAAKTKGLTVKEGY

-523 LGKEDNVAA
+523 LDKEDNVAA

-634 TLPNADVIKVVDDDV
+634 TLPNASVIKVVDDNV
-649 PDIPPEKPVD
+649 PDIPPEEPVD

-718 LSGENH
+718 LSGENQ

-729 EFSSVKNHLDINKV
+729 EFSSVKNNLDINKV

-749 EKSGWWPWTYDES
+749 EKSGWWPWTYDKS

-778 PVKYIDGQWKKYV
+778 PVKYVDGQWKKYV
-791 DGSYQSISDSDVM
+791 NVSYQSISDSDVI
-804 AVWTS
+804 ATWTS

-838 FYGIGNGWNSSTEG
+838 FYGIGDEWNSSTEG

-861 NKNEMLKSV
+861 NKNEMIKSI

-895 EDDNKKYVI
+895 KDDNRKYVI
-904 LFSDGEPSDS
+904 LFSDGEPSS
-914 NDKTETEASAVKLK
+914 NNDKTQTEKSAEKLK
-928 EAGYTVITVGLG
+928 GAGYTVITVGLG
-940 LNNETAT
+940 LNKETAA

-959 FTADTAEELNK
+959 FTAETAEELNK
-970 IFQNIQSTITQSRSL
+970 IFQKIQSTITQSRSL

-990 TDIIDAEFEL
+990 TDVIDARFEL
-1000 TDAEIQ
+1000 TDAETR

-1011 GAQVTVN
+1011 GAQVNVN
-1018 EDGTTTVTWLDQEV
+1018 EDGTTTITWLDQEV
-1032 KPKENSASGWQ
+1032 KPKENGASGWQ

-1064 NPNSFLSFGG
+1064 NPDSFLSFGG

-1086 KIDYQITDTAD
+1086 RIAYQIKDAAD
-1097 TIFLGENLENYADDA
+1097 TIFLGENLENYAEDA
-1112 EVRMKNADSA
+1112 AVRMKDADSA

-1147 KERPKQDTAYYAKAF
+1147 KEIPKQDTTYYAKAF

-1187 QVEAAHVDGEAYAG
+1187 QVEAAHADGEAYAG

-1239 TTGDVYYKTLRFGEN
+1239 TTGDVYYQTLRFGEN
-1254 SAEDQTTTAG
+1254 SAEDQTTTTG

-1319 SRDETCSFDAEDF
+1319 SRDEACSFDAEDF

-1368 NQFVIHEKAN
+1368 NQFVIHEKATG
-1378 STTDVD
+1378 TTDVD
-1384 NHSTTD
+1384 NNFTTD

>member
-13 FLLCLTLLTSN
+13 FLLCLTLLTSD

-40 EISTEMLK
+40 EVSTEMLK

-98 NTESSESTKVTS
+98 NTES
-110 NTGNAT
+110 
-116 GTEAVE
+116 
-122 GTEAIE
+122 
-128 NTEVTESTE
+128 TE

-146 KTEETEQPE
+146 KTEETEETEQPE

-202 AMEGGSKEKEKVV
+202 AMEGESKEKEEVV

-225 KEVEPRATVQVQL
+225 KEVEPGATVQVQL

-252 HFDETKNEMVDMNAN
+252 HFDETKNEMLDMNAN
-267 TSADGEVIFG
+267 TSADGEVTFG

-297 IEHYDNHKY
+297 IEHYDNYKY

-320 VCTMAPGAKINDY
+320 VRTMAPGAKINDY

-347 GEAFSKSELENIE
+347 GKTFSKSELENIE

-370 YQAKNTDYIGE
+370 YQAKKTDYIGE

-388 VIPYDKAGQQRAD
+388 VIPYDTAGQQRAD

-412 GQRDNRFTVG
+412 EQKDNRFTVG

-436 TKKTGQNGT
+436 TKKTGKNGT
-445 ADDQH
+445 TTDQH
-450 INVYTGGTGENAKK
+450 INVYTGGSGENAKK

-523 LGKEDNVAA
+523 LDKEDNVAA

-985 TGVQV
+985 NGVQV
-990 TDIIDAEFEL
+990 TDVIDARFEL
-1000 TDAEIQ
+1000 TDAEIG
-1006 RLRAD
+1006 RLRAE
-1011 GAQVTVN
+1011 GAQVNIN
-1018 EDGTTTVTWLDQEV
+1018 EDGTTTVSWLDQEV
-1032 KPKENSASGWQ
+1032 KPKENGASGWQ

-1064 NPNSFLSFGG
+1064 NPDSFLSFGG

-1112 EVRMKNADSA
+1112 AVRMKNADSA
-1122 GLSQVNLTFYT
+1122 RMSQVNLTFYT

-1147 KERPKQDTAYYAKAF
+1147 KEIPKQDTTYYAKAF
-1162 LPVEEATDASN
+1162 LPVEEATDDSN

-1384 NHSTTD
+1384 NNFTTD

>member
-40 EISTEMLK
+40 EVSTEMLK

-110 NTGNAT
+110 NTGNST

-202 AMEGGSKEKEKVV
+202 AMEGESKEKEEVV

-225 KEVEPRATVQVQL
+225 KEVEPGATVQVQL

-252 HFDETKNEMVDMNAN
+252 HFDETKNEMLDMNAN

-297 IEHYDNHKY
+297 IEHYDNSKY

-320 VCTMAPGAKINDY
+320 VRTMAPGAKINDY

-412 GQRDNRFTVG
+412 EQKDNRFTVG

-445 ADDQH
+445 TDDQH
-450 INVYTGGTGENAKK
+450 INVYTGGTRENAKK

-523 LGKEDNVAA
+523 LDKEDNVAA

-718 LSGENH
+718 LSGENQ

-749 EKSGWWPWTYDES
+749 EKSGWWPWTYDKS

-1032 KPKENSASGWQ
+1032 KPKENGASGWQ

-1162 LPVEEATDASN
+1162 LPVEEATDDSN
-1173 ANSTLNGVIYKNEA
+1173 ANSTLNDVIYKNEA
-1187 QVEAAHVDGEAYAG
+1187 QVEAAHADGEAYAG

-1319 SRDETCSFDAEDF
+1319 SRDEACSFDVEDF
-1332 VTTAADLH
+1332 VTTAADSH

-1384 NHSTTD
+1384 NNFTTD